1 MGSKTYT
8 SHNVSRMMDDD
19 QIHPMSKSVVL
30 AYLRANDSA
39 STKTSTR
46 SLADYLAE
54 GRQSTIIAKL
64 KRAHRMSKA
73 NTYAIGEVKGSY
85 QFKPT
90 KERLN
95 TQLVSTLDTIL
106 GFTPDIIYQEFGK
119 ANYYHIAKYTLQES
133 YGYNPI
139 TNEVLNESD
148 RIGKNVF
155 LKDIIIELNQTT
167 IDLSDQVQL
176 VLQGPA
182 ATSGYTPFR
191 LAMPRPHSQIQITS
205 AVPDS
210 KCTFVLCYADDLGNE
225 VAYNITME
233 YFNYVSPNEAP
244 VGSIDENTALEFNPD
259 VIAPSVPAPTTDADY
274 VMAYYTYTRNDK
286 EYAEYFTYRTGTNLI
301 AKLEGVTESV
311 EKTGIYPPRL
321 YARMRGTNY
330 VKYSKDTAEYKA
342 MTKFGKLL
350 GIKWKDW
357 VEEVHENM
365 SGLRYVREIFLTF
378 GLEANSNNKLI
389 HQYLYHYFNT
399 AYRGLPNEFISTYA
413 GDTTTIGGFIGPY
426 GNVPSSTVREELA
439 LPTGAKQGTTI
450 HLKDLLHT
458 SGIAFD
464 SIAKQTLQGTITE
477 VGKYTFK
484 YANRVHTY
492 YYQETKS
499 TYTAISVYNLQ
510 SVDKMDGN
518 RWLTSSGDSEDLIV
532 PLDLAITAKL
542 TSVELERLYAMAM
555 QLVVNTYQ
563 KVKKKWY
570 QKGIFKFVMFVVAV
584 VITVFFP
591 PAGVAALSAMAVV
604 VGIGMAIAVSVV
616 IRLLQKLVISL
627 GLSSTVFQVIMVI
640 LAVVAAGYGGY
651 LGYTN
656 TTGMAG
662 MTASNVMLV
671 SNAAFAMANAGNQ
684 VALVKAMKQYQ
695 QSVLDLQ
702 ARDQSLKEKVEALG
716 LLQVPTPDV
725 MIYLPP
731 VSLEIKLGEE
741 PEDYYE
747 KSIHNVNVGTYVYD
761 YIESY
766 VDINTLL
773 PDLNTLSINLENTR
787 YVV

>member
-1 MGSKTYT
+1 MGSKTYRT
-8 SHNVSRMMDDD
+8 HNVSRMIDDENI
-19 QIHPMSKSVVL
+19 QPMSKSVVL
-30 AYLRANDSA
+30 AYLRSTDSA

-46 SLADYLAE
+46 SLADYLVE

-64 KRAHRMSKA
+64 KRAHRMSKSD
-73 NTYAIGEVKGSY
+73 TYAMGEVKGSY
-85 QFKPT
+85 EFKPT

-95 TQLVSTLDTIL
+95 THLISTLDTIL
-106 GFTPDIIYQEFGK
+106 GFTPDIVYQEFGK

-133 YGYNPI
+133 YGYNSI

-155 LKDIIIELNQTT
+155 LKDIVIELNQTT
-167 IDLSDQVQL
+167 VDLSDQVQL
-176 VLQGPA
+176 VFQGPS

-191 LAMPRPHSQIQITS
+191 LALPRPHSQIQVTS
-205 AVPDS
+205 AIPDS
-210 KCTFVLCYADDLGNE
+210 KCTFVLCYADDLGKE
-225 VAYNITME
+225 VSYNITME
-233 YFNYVSPNEAP
+233 YSNYISSNEAP
-244 VGSIDENTALEFNPD
+244 TGSIDENTELEYDPD
-259 VIAPSVPAPTTDADY
+259 VIAPSIPAPTTDADY

-286 EYAEYFTYRTGTNLI
+286 KYAEYFTYRTGTNLI
-301 AKLEGVTESV
+301 AKLEEVVESV

-330 VKYSKDTAEYKA
+330 VKYSEDTAEYKA

-365 SGLRYVREIFLTF
+365 SGLEYVREIFLTF
-378 GLEANSNNKLI
+378 GVEANSKNKLN
-389 HQYLYHYFNT
+389 HQYLYHYFDA
-399 AYRGLPNEFISTYA
+399 AYRGLPNVSAKGFTVKGKFINKVVS
-413 GDTTTIGGFIGPY
+413 
-426 GNVPSSTVREELA
+426 VPASARQGVTVY
-439 LPTGAKQGTTI
+439 
-450 HLKDLLHT
+450 LKDSLHT
-458 SGIAFD
+458 SGISFAAVD
-464 SIAKQTLQGTITE
+464 KQTIKGTITD
-477 VGKYTFK
+477 VGNYIFKYTNG
-484 YANRVHTY
+484 AHTY
-492 YYQETKS
+492 YYQETEN
-499 TYTAISVYNLQ
+499 TYIAVSVYNLQ
-510 SVDKMDGN
+510 SVDRMDN
-518 RWLTSSGDSEDLIV
+518 NYSFTPSGTSEDLII
-532 PLDLAITAKL
+532 PLDLAITANL
-542 TSVELERLYAMAM
+542 TSIELEKLYSMAM

-563 KVKKKWY
+563 KVKEKWY
-570 QKGIFKFVMFVVAV
+570 QTGVFKFVMFVVAV

-616 IRLLQKLVISL
+616 IRLLQKLVIAL
-627 GLSSTVFQVIMVI
+627 GLNSTIFQVIMII
-640 LAVVAAGYGGY
+640 LAVVAAVYGGY

-662 MTASNVMLV
+662 MTASNVMLA

-684 VALVKAMKQYQ
+684 AALIKAMNQYQ

-702 ARDQSLKEKVEALG
+702 ARDESLKDKIEALG
-716 LLQVPTPDV
+716 LLQVPTPEI

-731 VSLEIKLGEE
+731 VSLDIRLGEE

-773 PDLNTLSINLENTR
+773 PDLNQLSINLENAR
-787 YVV
+787 YAV

>member
-1 MGSKTYT
+1 MI
-8 SHNVSRMMDDD
+8 DDEN
-19 QIHPMSKSVVL
+19 IKPMSKSVVL
-30 AYLRANDSA
+30 AYLRSTDSA

-46 SLADYLAE
+46 SLADYLVE

-73 NTYAIGEVKGSY
+73 DTYAMGEVKGSY
-85 QFKPT
+85 EFKPT

-95 TQLVSTLDTIL
+95 TQLVSTLGTIL
-106 GFTPDIIYQEFGK
+106 GFTPDIVYQEFGK

-133 YGYNPI
+133 YGYNPV

-155 LKDIIIELNQTT
+155 LKDIVIELNQNTVE
-167 IDLSDQVQL
+167 LSDQVQL
-176 VLQGPA
+176 VFQGPA

-191 LAMPRPHSQIQITS
+191 LAMARPHSQIQITS

-210 KCTFVLCYADDLGNE
+210 KCTFVFCYADDLGKE
-225 VAYNITME
+225 VSYNITMD
-233 YFNYVSPNEAP
+233 YTNYISPNDADS
-244 VGSIDENTALEFNPD
+244 GIIDEDIELGTNPD

-301 AKLEGVTESV
+301 AKLEEIIESV

-321 YARMRGTNY
+321 YARMRGT
-330 VKYSKDTAEYKA
+330 KYTKYAEDTAEYKS

-357 VEEVHENM
+357 VDEVHENM
-365 SGLRYVREIFLTF
+365 SGLEYVREIFLTH
-378 GLEANSNNKLI
+378 GVEANSQNKVI
-389 HQYLYHYFNT
+389 HQYLYHYFDT
-399 AYRGLPNEFISTYA
+399 AYRGLPDKYISSY
-413 GDTTTIGGFIGPY
+413 
-426 GNVPSSTVREELA
+426 TVKNRMWKLQLA
-439 LPTGAKQGTTI
+439 LPTGSKQGTTI
-450 HLKDLLHT
+450 LLKDSLHT

-464 SIAKQTLQGTITE
+464 AISKELLKGKVAE
-477 VGKYTFK
+477 VGEYTFK
-484 YANRVHTY
+484 RANAAHVY
-492 YYQETKS
+492 YYQETES
-499 TYTAISVYNLQ
+499 TYTAVAVYRLR
-510 SVDKMDGN
+510 SIDKMDGSH
-518 RWLTSSGDSEDLIV
+518 WFTPSGASEELIV

-542 TSVELERLYAMAM
+542 TSVELEKLYAMAM
-555 QLVVNTYQ
+555 QLVVNTSQ

-570 QKGIFKFVMFVVAV
+570 QKGIFKFVMVVIAI

-616 IRLLQKLVISL
+616 IRLLQKLVIAL
-627 GLSSTVFQVIMVI
+627 GLSSTIFQVIMVI
-640 LAVVAAGYGGY
+640 LAVVAAVYGGY
-651 LGYTN
+651 LNITN
-656 TTGMAG
+656 TTGLAG
-662 MTASNVMLV
+662 MTASNVMLA
-671 SNAAFAMANAGNQ
+671 SNAAFAMASAGQQ
-684 VALVKAMKQYQ
+684 VALVKAMNQYQ

-716 LLQVPTPDV
+716 LLQVPTPEV
-725 MIYLPP
+725 MIFLPP
-731 VSLEIKLGEE
+731 VSLDIRLGEE

-766 VDINTLL
+766 VDINTML
-773 PDLNTLSINLENTR
+773 PDLNQLTINLENAR

>member
-1 MGSKTYT
+1 MGTKKYRT
-8 SHNVSRMMDDD
+8 HNVSRMIEDENI
-19 QIHPMSKSVVL
+19 QPMSKSVVL
-30 AYLRANDSA
+30 AYLRSTDSA

-46 SLADYLAE
+46 SLADYLVE

-64 KRAHRMSKA
+64 KRAHRMSKSD
-73 NTYAIGEVKGSY
+73 TYAMGEVKGSY
-85 QFKPT
+85 EFKPT

-133 YGYNPI
+133 YGYDPI

-155 LKDIIIELNQTT
+155 LKDIVIELNQDTV
-167 IDLSDQVQL
+167 DLSDQVQL
-176 VLQGPA
+176 VFQGPA

-191 LAMPRPHSQIQITS
+191 LALPRPHSQIQVTS
-205 AVPDS
+205 AIPDS
-210 KCTFVLCYADDLGNE
+210 KCTFVLCYADDLGKE
-225 VAYNITME
+225 VSYNITMD
-233 YFNYVSPNEAP
+233 YSNYVSSNEAP
-244 VGSIDENTALEFNPD
+244 PGSIDEDTELEYDPD
-259 VIAPSVPAPTTDADY
+259 VIAPSIPAPTTDADY

-286 EYAEYFTYRTGTNLI
+286 KYAEYFTYRTGTNLI
-301 AKLEGVTESV
+301 AKLEEVVEVV

-321 YARMRGTNY
+321 YARMWGASFVNY
-330 VKYSKDTAEYKA
+330 SEDTAQYKS

-357 VEEVHENM
+357 VEEVHNNM
-365 SGLRYVREIFLTF
+365 SGLKYVREIFLTF
-378 GLEANSNNKLI
+378 GLEANSKNKLI
-389 HQYLYHYFNT
+389 HQYLYHYFDA
-399 AYRGLPNEFISTYA
+399 AYRGLPNVSA
-413 GDTTTIGGFIGPY
+413 K
-426 GNVPSSTVREELA
+426 SSSAKDKSLSKAVA
-439 LPTGAKQGTTI
+439 LPASARQGVTV
-450 HLKDLLHT
+450 HLKDSLHT
-458 SGIAFD
+458 SGIAFAA
-464 SIAKQTLQGTITE
+464 INKETVQGTIAE

-484 YANRVHTY
+484 YTNRAHTY
-492 YYQETKS
+492 YYQETAS
-499 TYTAISVYNLQ
+499 TYIAISVYNLR
-510 SVDKMDGN
+510 SMDRMDN
-518 RWLTSSGDSEDLIV
+518 NYWFAPSGTSEDLIV
-532 PLDLAITAKL
+532 PLDLAITANL
-542 TSVELERLYAMAM
+542 TSVELEKLYSMSM

-570 QKGIFKFVMFVVAV
+570 QTGIFKFVMFVVAV

-591 PAGVAALSAMAVV
+591 PAGVAALSAMAVL
-604 VGIGMAIAVSVV
+604 VGIGMAIGISVA
-616 IRLLQKLVISL
+616 IRLLQKLVIAL
-627 GLSSTVFQVIMVI
+627 GISSTIFQVVMII
-640 LAVVAAGYGGY
+640 LAVVAAVYGGY
-651 LGYTN
+651 LNITH

-662 MTASNVMLV
+662 MTASNVMLA

-684 VALVKAMKQYQ
+684 VALIKAMNQYQ

-702 ARDQSLKEKVEALG
+702 ARDESLKDKIEALG
-716 LLQVPTPDV
+716 LLQVPTPEI

-731 VSLEIKLGEE
+731 VSLGISLGEE

-773 PDLNTLSINLENTR
+773 PDLNQLSINLENAR

>member
-1 MGSKTYT
+1 MSKT
-8 SHNVSRMMDDD
+8 
-19 QIHPMSKSVVL
+19 
-30 AYLRANDSA
+30 
-39 STKTSTR
+39 
-46 SLADYLAE
+46 
-54 GRQSTIIAKL
+54 
-64 KRAHRMSKA
+64 
-73 NTYAIGEVKGSY
+73 NTYAMGEVKGSY
-85 QFKPT
+85 TFKPT

-106 GFTPDIIYQEFGK
+106 GFTPDIVYQEFGK

-139 TNEVLNESD
+139 TNEVLNESA

-155 LKDIIIELNQTT
+155 LKDIVIELNQNTV
-167 IDLSDQVQL
+167 DLSDQVQL
-176 VLQGPA
+176 VFQGPA

-191 LAMPRPHSQIQITS
+191 LAMPRPHSQIQVTS

-210 KCTFVLCYADDLGNE
+210 ICTFVLCYADDSGNE
-225 VAYNITME
+225 VSYNITMD
-233 YFNYVSPNEAP
+233 YTNYISPNDTDSD
-244 VGSIDENTALEFNPD
+244 VIDEDTVLENDPD
-259 VIAPSVPAPTTDADY
+259 VIAPSVPASTTDADY
-274 VMAYYTYTRNDK
+274 VMAYYTYTRNNK
-286 EYAEYFTYRTGTNLI
+286 KYAEYFTYRTGTNLI
-301 AKLEGVTESV
+301 AKLEEVTESI
-311 EKTGIYPPRL
+311 EKTGIYLPRL
-321 YARMRGTNY
+321 YARMRGT
-330 VKYSKDTAEYKA
+330 KYTKYAEGTPEYKS

-350 GIKWKDW
+350 GIKWNDW
-357 VEEVHENM
+357 VDEVHDNM
-365 SGLRYVREIFLTF
+365 SGLEYVREIFLTF
-378 GLEANSNNKLI
+378 GVEANSTNKLI
-389 HQYLYHYFNT
+389 HQYLYHYFDT
-399 AYRGLPNEFISTYA
+399 AYRGLPNKFIGTYA
-413 GDTTTIGGFIGPY
+413 GDATTLGGLIGPY
-426 GNVPSSTVREELA
+426 GNALSSTVRGELA

-464 SIAKQTLQGTITE
+464 AVAKQTLQGTITE

-484 YANRVHTY
+484 YTHRVHTY
-492 YYQETKS
+492 YYQETES

-510 SVDKMDGN
+510 SIDMMDGN
-518 RWLTSSGDSEDLIV
+518 HWFTPSGDSEELIV

-570 QKGIFKFVMFVVAV
+570 QTGIFKFVMFVVAIA
-584 VITVFFP
+584 ITVFFP
-591 PAGVAALSAMAVV
+591 PAGVAALSAQAVL
-604 VGIGMAIAVSVV
+604 VGLGMAIGMSVA

-627 GLSSTVFQVIMVI
+627 GLSSTVFQVVMVI
-640 LAVVAAGYGGY
+640 LAVVAAVYGGY
-651 LGYTN
+651 LSATK

-662 MTASNVMLV
+662 MTASHVMTI
-671 SNAAFAMANAGNQ
+671 SNAAFAMANSVNQ
-684 VALVKAMKQYQ
+684 VALVKAMNQFQ

-725 MIYLPP
+725 MIFLPP
-731 VSLEIKLGEE
+731 VSLDIRLGEE

-747 KSIHNVNVGTYVYD
+747 KAIHNVNVGTYVYD

-773 PDLNTLSINLENTR
+773 PDLNQLSINMENAR

>member
-1 MGSKTYT
+1 MI
-8 SHNVSRMMDDD
+8 DDE
-19 QIHPMSKSVVL
+19 QIQPMSKSVVL
-30 AYLRANDSA
+30 AYLRSNDSA

-46 SLADYLAE
+46 SLTDYLAE

-64 KRAHRMSKA
+64 KRAHRMSKSD
-73 NTYAIGEVKGSY
+73 TYAMGEVKGSY
-85 QFKPT
+85 EFKPT

-106 GFTPDIIYQEFGK
+106 GFTPDIVYQEFGK
-119 ANYYHIAKYTLQES
+119 ANYFHIAKYTLQES

-155 LKDIIIELNQTT
+155 LKDIVIELNQNTV
-167 IDLSDQVQL
+167 DLSDQIQL
-176 VLQGPA
+176 VFQGPS

-191 LAMPRPHSQIQITS
+191 LALPRPHSQIQVTS

-210 KCTFVLCYADDLGNE
+210 KCTFVLCYADDLGKE
-225 VAYNITME
+225 VSYNITMD
-233 YFNYVSPNEAP
+233 YSNYISLNEAP
-244 VGSIDENTALEFNPD
+244 TDSIDENTELGHDPN
-259 VIAPSVPAPTTDADY
+259 VIAPSIPAPTTDADY

-286 EYAEYFTYRTGTNLI
+286 KYAEYFTYRTGTNLI
-301 AKLEGVTESV
+301 VKLEEAVESV

-330 VKYSKDTAEYKA
+330 VKYSEDTDEYKS
-342 MTKFGKLL
+342 MNKFGKLL
-350 GIKWKDW
+350 GIKWKEW

-365 SGLRYVREIFLTF
+365 SGLEYVREIFLTF
-378 GLEANSNNKLI
+378 GLEANSDNKLI
-389 HQYLYHYFNT
+389 HQYLYHYFDA
-399 AYRGLPNEFISTYA
+399 AYRGLPNKYVSSY
-413 GDTTTIGGFIGPY
+413 GVKSGFIKM
-426 GNVPSSTVREELA
+426 NLA

-450 HLKDLLHT
+450 HLKDSLHT

-464 SIAKQTLQGTITE
+464 AISKEILKGKITE

-484 YANRVHTY
+484 YTNRAHTY
-492 YYQETKS
+492 YYQETES
-499 TYTAISVYNLQ
+499 AYTVITLYNLQ
-510 SVDKMDGN
+510 SVDMMDN
-518 RWLTSSGDSEDLIV
+518 NHWFTPSGTSEDLIV
-532 PLDLAITAKL
+532 PLDLAITANL
-542 TSVELERLYAMAM
+542 TSVELEKLYAMSM
-555 QLVVNTYQ
+555 QMVVNTYQ
-563 KVKKKWY
+563 KVKDKWY
-570 QKGIFKFVMFVVAV
+570 QTGIFKVVMFIIAV

-591 PAGVAALSAMAVV
+591 PAGLATLGTMALVAVG
-604 VGIGMAIAVSVV
+604 VGIYIAVSLV

-627 GLSSTVFQVIMVI
+627 GLSSTVFQVIMII
-640 LAVVAAGYGGY
+640 LAVVAAVYGGY

-662 MTASNVMLV
+662 MTASNVMLA
-671 SNAAFAMANAGNQ
+671 SNAAFAMASAGNQ
-684 VALVKAMKQYQ
+684 AALIKAVNQYQ

-702 ARDQSLKEKVEALG
+702 AKDESLKDKIESLG

-731 VSLEIKLGEE
+731 VSLEIKLGEV

-773 PDLNTLSINLENTR
+773 PDLNTLSINLENAR
-787 YVV
+787 YGT

>member
-1 MGSKTYT
+1 MIE
-8 SHNVSRMMDDD
+8 DD
-19 QIHPMSKSVVL
+19 QIQPMSKSVVL
-30 AYLRANDSA
+30 AYLRSTDSA

-46 SLADYLAE
+46 SLASYLVE

-64 KRAHRMSKA
+64 KQAHRMSKA
-73 NTYAIGEVKGSY
+73 ATYAMGAVKGSNV
-85 QFKPT
+85 FKPT

-106 GFTPDIIYQEFGK
+106 GFTPDIVYQEFGK

-139 TNEVLNESD
+139 TNEVLNESG

-167 IDLSDQVQL
+167 VDLSDQVQL
-176 VLQGPA
+176 VFQGPS

-191 LAMPRPHSQIQITS
+191 LAMPRPHSQIQVTS
-205 AVPDS
+205 LIPDS
-210 KCTFVLCYADDLGNE
+210 KCTFVLCYADDSGNE
-225 VAYNITME
+225 VSYNITMA
-233 YFNYVSPNEAP
+233 YSNYVSSNEALY
-244 VGSIDENTALEFNPD
+244 GGIDEDTVLGNNPD
-259 VIAPSVPAPTTDADY
+259 VIAPSIPAPTTDADY
-274 VMAYYTYTRNDK
+274 VMAYYTYTRDDK
-286 EYAEYFTYRTGTNLI
+286 KYAEYFTYRTGTNLI
-301 AKLEGVTESV
+301 NKLEEVVTSV

-321 YARMRGTNY
+321 YARMKGTNY
-330 VKYSKDTAEYKA
+330 VKYAENTAEYKS

-350 GIKWKDW
+350 GIQWKDW
-357 VEEVHENM
+357 VEEVHDNM
-365 SGLRYVREIFLTF
+365 SGLEYVREIFLTF
-378 GLEANSNNKLI
+378 ALEANSKDKLI
-389 HQYLYHYFNT
+389 HQYLYHYFKT
-399 AYRGLPNEFISTYA
+399 AYRGLPNNFVSTYTYRNTFT
-413 GDTTTIGGFIGPY
+413 DI
-426 GNVPSSTVREELA
+426 NVT
-439 LPTGAKQGTTI
+439 LPAATKQGTTI
-450 HLKDLLHT
+450 YLKDLLHT

-464 SIAKQTLQGTITE
+464 AVSKETLKGTITD

-484 YANRVHTY
+484 YINRAHTY
-492 YYQETKS
+492 YYQETENS
-499 TYTAISVYNLQ
+499 YVAISVYNLR
-510 SVDKMDGN
+510 SVDMMDN
-518 RWLTSSGDSEDLIV
+518 QHSFTPSGTSEDLVV
-532 PLDLAITAKL
+532 PLDLAITANL
-542 TSVELERLYAMAM
+542 SSVELERLYAMSM
-555 QLVVNTYQ
+555 QLVVNTSQ

-570 QKGIFKFVMFVVAV
+570 QTGIFKFVMFVIAV

-591 PAGVAALSAMAVV
+591 PAGIAAFSAMAVV
-604 VGIGMAIAVSVV
+604 VGIGMAIAISVI
-616 IRLLQKLVISL
+616 IRLIQKIVISL
-627 GLSSTVFQVIMVI
+627 GISSTIFQVIMII
-640 LAVVAAGYGGY
+640 LAVVAAVYGGY
-651 LGYTN
+651 LNLTN

-662 MTASNVMLV
+662 MTASNVMFV

-684 VALVKAMKQYQ
+684 AALVKAMNQYQ

-702 ARDQSLKEKVEALG
+702 ARDESLKDKIEALG

-773 PDLNTLSINLENTR
+773 PDLNKLTINLENAR

>member
-1 MGSKTYT
+1 MGTKRYRT
-8 SHNVSRMMDDD
+8 HNVSRMIEDEN
-19 QIHPMSKSVVL
+19 IKPMSKSVVL
-30 AYLRANDSA
+30 AYLRSTDSA

-46 SLADYLAE
+46 SLADYLVE

-64 KRAHRMSKA
+64 KRAHRMSKSD
-73 NTYAIGEVKGSY
+73 TYAMGEVKGSY
-85 QFKPT
+85 EFKPT

-106 GFTPDIIYQEFGK
+106 GFTPDIVYQEFGK

-155 LKDIIIELNQTT
+155 LKDIVIELNQDTV
-167 IDLSDQVQL
+167 DLSDQIQL
-176 VLQGPA
+176 VFQGPS

-191 LAMPRPHSQIQITS
+191 LALPRPHSQIQVTS
-205 AVPDS
+205 AIPDS
-210 KCTFVLCYADDLGNE
+210 KCTFVLCYADGLGKE
-225 VAYNITME
+225 VSYSITMD
-233 YFNYVSPNEAP
+233 YSNYISSNEAP
-244 VGSIDENTALEFNPD
+244 PESIDEDTELEYDPD
-259 VIAPSVPAPTTDADY
+259 VIAPSIPAPTTDADY

-286 EYAEYFTYRTGTNLI
+286 KYAEYFTYRTGTNLI
-301 AKLEGVTESV
+301 AKLEEVVEVV

-330 VKYSKDTAEYKA
+330 AIYSEDTAEYKS
-342 MTKFGKLL
+342 MTKYGKLL

-357 VEEVHENM
+357 VEEVHENI
-365 SGLRYVREIFLTF
+365 SGLKYVREIFLTF
-378 GLEANSNNKLI
+378 GVEANSKNKLN
-389 HQYLYHYFNT
+389 HQYLYHYFDA
-399 AYRGLPNEFISTYA
+399 AYRGLPNVSAKSYTVKGKFISK
-413 GDTTTIGGFIGPY
+413 
-426 GNVPSSTVREELA
+426 VVA
-439 LPTGAKQGTTI
+439 LPASARQGVTV
-450 HLKDLLHT
+450 HLKDSLHT
-458 SGIAFD
+458 SGIAFAA
-464 SIAKQTLQGTITE
+464 INKETVQGTIAD

-484 YANRVHTY
+484 YTNRAHTY
-492 YYQETKS
+492 YYQETES
-499 TYTAISVYNLQ
+499 TYIAISVYNLQ
-510 SVDKMDGN
+510 SVDKMDN
-518 RWLTSSGDSEDLIV
+518 SYWFAPSGTSEDLIV
-532 PLDLAITAKL
+532 PLDLAITANL
-542 TSVELERLYAMAM
+542 TSVELEKLYSMAM

-563 KVKKKWY
+563 EVKEKWY
-570 QKGIFKFVMFVVAV
+570 QTGIFKFVMFVIAI

-591 PAGVAALSAMAVV
+591 PAGVAALSAMAVI

-616 IRLLQKLVISL
+616 IRLLQKLVIAL
-627 GLSSTVFQVIMVI
+627 GLSSTIFQVIMVI
-640 LAVVAAGYGGY
+640 LAVVAAVYGGY
-651 LGYTN
+651 LNITN

-662 MTASNVMLV
+662 MTASNVMLA

-684 VALVKAMKQYQ
+684 VALGKAMKQYQ

-702 ARDQSLKEKVEALG
+702 ARDESLKGKVEALG
-716 LLQVPTPDV
+716 LLQVPTPEI

-731 VSLEIKLGEE
+731 VSLDIRLGEE

-773 PDLNTLSINLENTR
+773 PDLNQLTINLENAR

>member
-1 MGSKTYT
+1 MI
-8 SHNVSRMMDDD
+8 DDD
-19 QIHPMSKSVVL
+19 QIQPMSKSVVL
-30 AYLRANDSA
+30 AYLRSTDSA

-46 SLADYLAE
+46 SLADYLVE

-64 KRAHRMSKA
+64 NRAHRMSKSD
-73 NTYAIGEVKGSY
+73 TYAMGEVKGSY
-85 QFKPT
+85 EFKPT

-106 GFTPDIIYQEFGK
+106 GFTPDIIYQAFGK

-155 LKDIIIELNQTT
+155 LKDIVIELNQTT
-167 IDLSDQVQL
+167 VDSSDQIQL
-176 VLQGPA
+176 VFQGPS

-191 LAMPRPHSQIQITS
+191 LALPRPHSQIQITS

-210 KCTFVLCYADDLGNE
+210 KCTFVLCYADGLGNE
-225 VAYNITME
+225 VSYSVTMG
-233 YFNYVSPNEAP
+233 YFNYISPNDTDSN
-244 VGSIDENTALEFNPD
+244 VDEDTVLGNNPD
-259 VIAPSVPAPTTDADY
+259 VIAPSIPAPTTDADY
-274 VMAYYTYTRNDK
+274 VMAYYTYIRNDK
-286 EYAEYFTYRTGTNLI
+286 KYAEYFTYRTGTNLI
-301 AKLEGVTESV
+301 AKLEEVVESV

-321 YARMRGTNY
+321 YARMKGTNY
-330 VKYSKDTAEYKA
+330 VKYAEDTEEYKS

-365 SGLRYVREIFLTF
+365 SGLEYVREIFLTF

-389 HQYLYHYFNT
+389 HQYLYHYFDT
-399 AYRGLPNEFISTYA
+399 AYRGLPNKFIGTYA

-426 GNVPSSTVREELA
+426 GNFPSSTVREKLA
-439 LPTGAKQGTTI
+439 LPTGAKQGTSI
-450 HLKDLLHT
+450 LLKDSLHT

-464 SIAKQTLQGTITE
+464 AIAKQTLQGTITE

-484 YANRVHTY
+484 YTNRVHTY
-492 YYQETKS
+492 YYQETES

-510 SVDKMDGN
+510 SIDMMDGN
-518 RWLTSSGDSEDLIV
+518 HWFTSSGDSEDLIV
-532 PLDLAITAKL
+532 PLDLAINAKL
-542 TSVELERLYAMAM
+542 TSVELEKLYAMSM

-563 KVKKKWY
+563 KVKTKWY
-570 QKGIFKFVMFVVAV
+570 QTGIFKVVMLIVAI
-584 VITVFFP
+584 VITVLYP
-591 PAGVAALSAMAVV
+591 PAGLEALGIMALAVV
-604 VGIGMAIAVSVV
+604 GAVISIAISVV

-627 GLSSTVFQVIMVI
+627 GLSSTVFQAIMVI
-640 LAVVAAGYGGY
+640 LAVVAAVYGGY

-662 MTASNVMLV
+662 MTASNVMLA

-684 VALVKAMKQYQ
+684 SALIKAMNQYQ

-702 ARDQSLKEKVEALG
+702 ARDESLKDKIEALG
-716 LLQVPTPDV
+716 LLQVPTPEI

-731 VSLEIKLGEE
+731 VSLDIRLGEE

-761 YIESY
+761 YVESY

-773 PDLNTLSINLENTR
+773 PDLNTLTINLENAR
-787 YVV
+787 YDV

>member
-1 MGSKTYT
+1 MGSKTYRT
-8 SHNVSRMMDDD
+8 HNVSRMIDDENI
-19 QIHPMSKSVVL
+19 QPMSKSVVL
-30 AYLRANDSA
+30 AYLRSTDSA

-46 SLADYLAE
+46 SLADYLVE

-64 KRAHRMSKA
+64 NRAHRMSKSD
-73 NTYAIGEVKGSY
+73 TYAMGEVKGSY
-85 QFKPT
+85 EFKPT

-106 GFTPDIIYQEFGK
+106 GFTPDIVYQEFGK

-139 TNEVLNESD
+139 TNEVLNESAH
-148 RIGKNVF
+148 IGKNVF
-155 LKDIIIELNQTT
+155 LKDIVIELNQDTV
-167 IDLSDQVQL
+167 DLSDQVQL
-176 VLQGPA
+176 VFQGPS

-191 LAMPRPHSQIQITS
+191 LALPRPHSQIQITS
-205 AVPDS
+205 VIPDS
-210 KCTFVLCYADDLGNE
+210 KCTFVLCYADDLGKE
-225 VAYNITME
+225 VSYNITMD
-233 YFNYVSPNEAP
+233 YSNYVSLNDAESE
-244 VGSIDENTALEFNPD
+244 SIDENTELEYDPN
-259 VIAPSVPAPTTDADY
+259 VIAPSIPAPTTDADY

-286 EYAEYFTYRTGTNLI
+286 KYAEYFTYRTGTNLI
-301 AKLEGVTESV
+301 AKLEEVVESV

-321 YARMRGTNY
+321 YARMRGNNY
-330 VKYSKDTAEYKA
+330 VKYSEDTEEYKS

-365 SGLRYVREIFLTF
+365 SGLEYVREIFLTF
-378 GLEANSNNKLI
+378 GVEANSKNKLI
-389 HQYLYHYFNT
+389 HQYLYHYFDT
-399 AYRGLPNEFISTYA
+399 AYRGLPNKYISSYNVKS
-413 GDTTTIGGFIGPY
+413 GFIKM
-426 GNVPSSTVREELA
+426 NLA

-450 HLKDLLHT
+450 HLEDSLHT

-464 SIAKQTLQGTITE
+464 AISKEILKGVITD

-484 YANRVHTY
+484 YTKRAHTY
-492 YYQETKS
+492 YYQETES
-499 TYTAISVYNLQ
+499 TYTAITLYNLQ
-510 SVDKMDGN
+510 SIDKMDN
-518 RWLTSSGDSEDLIV
+518 NHWFTPSGTSEDLII

-542 TSVELERLYAMAM
+542 SSVELEKLYAMAM

-570 QKGIFKFVMFVVAV
+570 QTGIFKFVMFVIAV

-591 PAGVAALSAMAVV
+591 PAGVAALSAMAVL
-604 VGIGMAIAVSVV
+604 VGIGMAIAVSVA
-616 IRLLQKLVISL
+616 IRLLQKLVIAL
-627 GLSSTVFQVIMVI
+627 GLSSTIFQVIMII
-640 LAVVAAGYGGY
+640 LAVVAAVYGGY

-656 TTGMAG
+656 TTGMVG
-662 MTASNVMLV
+662 MTASNVMLA

-684 VALVKAMKQYQ
+684 SALVKAMNQYQ

-702 ARDQSLKEKVEALG
+702 ARDESLKDKIEALG
-716 LLQVPTPDV
+716 LLQVPTPEI

-731 VSLEIKLGEE
+731 VSLDIRLGEE

-773 PDLNTLSINLENTR
+773 PDLNQLSINLENAR

>member
-1 MGSKTYT
+1 MI
-8 SHNVSRMMDDD
+8 DDENI
-19 QIHPMSKSVVL
+19 QPMSKSVVL
-30 AYLRANDSA
+30 AYLRSTDSA

-46 SLADYLAE
+46 SLADYLVE

-64 KRAHRMSKA
+64 KRAHRMSKSD
-73 NTYAIGEVKGSY
+73 TYAMGEVKGSY
-85 QFKPT
+85 EFKPT

-133 YGYNPI
+133 YGYDPI

-155 LKDIIIELNQTT
+155 LKDIVIELNQTT
-167 IDLSDQVQL
+167 VDLSDQIQL
-176 VLQGPA
+176 VFQGPA

-191 LAMPRPHSQIQITS
+191 LALPRPHSQIQVTS
-205 AVPDS
+205 AIPDS
-210 KCTFVLCYADDLGNE
+210 KCTFVLCYADDLGKE
-225 VAYNITME
+225 VSYSITMD
-233 YFNYVSPNEAP
+233 YSNYISSNEAP
-244 VGSIDENTALEFNPD
+244 PESIDEDTELEFNPD
-259 VIAPSVPAPTTDADY
+259 VIAPSIPAPTTDVDY

-286 EYAEYFTYRTGTNLI
+286 KYAEYFTYRTGTNLI
-301 AKLEGVTESV
+301 AKLEEVVESV

-330 VKYSKDTAEYKA
+330 VKYSEDTAEYKA

-365 SGLRYVREIFLTF
+365 SGLEYVREIFLTF
-378 GLEANSNNKLI
+378 GLEANSKNKII
-389 HQYLYHYFNT
+389 HQYLYHYFDS
-399 AYRGLPNEFISTYA
+399 AYRGLPNVSAKSYSVKGKFIS
-413 GDTTTIGGFIGPY
+413 
-426 GNVPSSTVREELA
+426 NVVA
-439 LPTGAKQGTTI
+439 LPASARQGVTV
-450 HLKDLLHT
+450 HLKDSLHT
-458 SGIAFD
+458 SGIAFAA
-464 SIAKQTLQGTITE
+464 INKETIQGTIAE

-484 YANRVHTY
+484 YINRAHTY
-492 YYQETKS
+492 YYQETES
-499 TYTAISVYNLQ
+499 TYIAISVYNLQ
-510 SVDKMDGN
+510 SMDKMDNSYWFAPSG
-518 RWLTSSGDSEDLIV
+518 TSGDLIV
-532 PLDLAITAKL
+532 PLDLAITANL
-542 TSVELERLYAMAM
+542 TSVELEKLYSMSM

-563 KVKKKWY
+563 EVKEKWY
-570 QKGIFKFVMFVVAV
+570 QTGIFKFVMFVVAV

-591 PAGVAALSAMAVV
+591 PAGVAALSAMAVL
-604 VGIGMAIAVSVV
+604 VGIGMSIAISVA
-616 IRLLQKLVISL
+616 IRLLQKLVIAL
-627 GLSSTVFQVIMVI
+627 GISSTVFQIIMVI
-640 LAVVAAGYGGY
+640 LAVVAAVYGGY
-651 LGYTN
+651 LGFTK

-662 MTASNVMLV
+662 MTASNVMLA

-684 VALVKAMKQYQ
+684 VALIKAMNQYQ

-702 ARDQSLKEKVEALG
+702 ARDESLKDKIEALG
-716 LLQVPTPDV
+716 LLQVPTPEI

-731 VSLEIKLGEE
+731 VSLDIRLGEE

-773 PDLNTLSINLENTR
+773 PDLNQLSINLENVR
-787 YVV
+787 YAV

>member
-1 MGSKTYT
+1 
-8 SHNVSRMMDDD
+8 MDDD
-19 QIHPMSKSVVL
+19 QIQPMSKSVVL
-30 AYLRANDSA
+30 AYLRSTDSA

-46 SLADYLAE
+46 SLADYLVE

-73 NTYAIGEVKGSY
+73 DTYAMGEVKGSY
-85 QFKPT
+85 EFKPT

-106 GFTPDIIYQEFGK
+106 GFTPDIVYQEYGK

-148 RIGKNVF
+148 RIGKQVY
-155 LKDIIIELNQTT
+155 LKDIIIELNQNTVE
-167 IDLSDQVQL
+167 LSDQIQL
-176 VLQGPA
+176 VFQGPT

-191 LAMPRPHSQIQITS
+191 LALPRPHTQIQVTS
-205 AVPDS
+205 AIPDS
-210 KCTFVLCYADDLGNE
+210 KCTFVLCYADDSEEE
-225 VAYNITME
+225 VSYNITMD
-233 YFNYVSPNEAP
+233 YSNYISLNDDAP
-244 VGSIDENTALEFNPD
+244 DGIDEDTELEYDPD
-259 VIAPSVPAPTTDADY
+259 VIAPTIPAPTTDADY
-274 VMAYYTYTRNDK
+274 VMAYYTYTRNNK

-301 AKLEGVTESV
+301 AKLEEVVESV

-321 YARMRGTNY
+321 YARMKGTNY
-330 VKYSKDTAEYKA
+330 VKYTEDTEEYKS
-342 MTKFGKLL
+342 MNKFGKLL

-365 SGLRYVREIFLTF
+365 SGLEYVREIFLTF
-378 GLEANSNNKLI
+378 GVEANSKNKLI
-389 HQYLYHYFNT
+389 HQYLYHYFDA
-399 AYRGLPNEFISTYA
+399 AYRGLPNVSAKGYVTGRGWFKSLVTFPDSA
-413 GDTTTIGGFIGPY
+413 RQG
-426 GNVPSSTVREELA
+426 VTV
-439 LPTGAKQGTTI
+439 
-450 HLKDLLHT
+450 HLKDSLHT
-458 SGIAFD
+458 SGISFAA
-464 SIAKQTLQGTITE
+464 INKETIKGTITD

-484 YANRVHTY
+484 YVNGAHTY
-492 YYQETKS
+492 YFQDTEN

-510 SVDKMDGN
+510 SVDMMDN
-518 RWLTSSGDSEDLIV
+518 NHWFTPSGTSEDLIV
-532 PLDLAITAKL
+532 PLDLAITANL
-542 TSVELERLYAMAM
+542 TSIELEKLYAMSM

-570 QKGIFKFVMFVVAV
+570 QSGIFKFVMFVVAV

-591 PAGVAALSAMAVV
+591 PAGVAALSATAVV
-604 VGIGMAIAVSVV
+604 VGIGMSIAVSVV
-616 IRLLQKLVISL
+616 IRLLQKIVIAL
-627 GLSSTVFQVIMVI
+627 GLSSTIFQIVMVI
-640 LAVVAAGYGGY
+640 LAVAAAVYGGY
-651 LGYTN
+651 LGLTK
-656 TTGMAG
+656 TTGIAG
-662 MTASNVMLV
+662 MTATNVMLV
-671 SNAAFAMANAGNQ
+671 SNAAFAMASAGNQ
-684 VALVKAMKQYQ
+684 SALIKAMNQYQ

-702 ARDQSLKEKVEALG
+702 ARDESLKDKIEALG
-716 LLQVPTPDV
+716 LLQVPSPEV

-731 VSLEIKLGEE
+731 VSLGISLGEE

-773 PDLNTLSINLENTR
+773 PDLNQLTINLENAR
-787 YVV
+787 YAV

>member
-1 MGSKTYT
+1 
-8 SHNVSRMMDDD
+8 
-19 QIHPMSKSVVL
+19 MSKS
-30 AYLRANDSA
+30 D
-39 STKTSTR
+39 
-46 SLADYLAE
+46 
-54 GRQSTIIAKL
+54 
-64 KRAHRMSKA
+64 
-73 NTYAIGEVKGSY
+73 TYAMGEVKGSY
-85 QFKPT
+85 EFKPT

-106 GFTPDIIYQEFGK
+106 GFTPDIVYQEFGK
-119 ANYYHIAKYTLQES
+119 ANYYHTAKYTLQES

-155 LKDIIIELNQTT
+155 LKDIVIELNQDTV
-167 IDLSDQVQL
+167 DLSDQIQL
-176 VLQGPA
+176 VFQGPS

-191 LAMPRPHSQIQITS
+191 LALPRPHSQIQVTS
-205 AVPDS
+205 AIPDS
-210 KCTFVLCYADDLGNE
+210 KCTFVLCYADDLGKE
-225 VAYNITME
+225 VSYNITMD
-233 YFNYVSPNEAP
+233 YSNYVSLNDDASE
-244 VGSIDENTALEFNPD
+244 GIDEDTELGHDPD
-259 VIAPSVPAPTTDADY
+259 VIAPSIPAPTTDADY

-286 EYAEYFTYRTGTNLI
+286 KYAEYFTYRTGTNLI
-301 AKLEGVTESV
+301 VKLEEVVESV

-330 VKYSKDTAEYKA
+330 VKYSENTDEYKS

-365 SGLRYVREIFLTF
+365 SGLEYVREIFLTF
-378 GLEANSNNKLI
+378 GVEANSNNKLI
-389 HQYLYHYFNT
+389 HQYLYHYFDS
-399 AYRGLPNEFISTYA
+399 AYRGLPNVS
-413 GDTTTIGGFIGPY
+413 
-426 GNVPSSTVREELA
+426 
-439 LPTGAKQGTTI
+439 AKGYVTRNKFVSKVVSFPASARQGVSI
-450 HLKDLLHT
+450 HLKDSLHT
-458 SGIAFD
+458 SGISFAA
-464 SIAKQTLQGTITE
+464 INKETRKGTIAD

-484 YANRVHTY
+484 YVKGAHTY
-492 YYQETKS
+492 YYQETES

-510 SVDKMDGN
+510 SADKMDNNHWFTPSG
-518 RWLTSSGDSEDLIV
+518 TSGDLIV
-532 PLDLAITAKL
+532 PLDLAITANL
-542 TSVELERLYAMAM
+542 TSVELEKLYAMSM
-555 QLVVNTYQ
+555 QMVVNTYQ
-563 KVKKKWY
+563 KVKEKWY
-570 QKGIFKFVMFVVAV
+570 QTGIFKVVMFIIAV

-591 PAGVAALSAMAVV
+591 PAGIAALSAMAVL
-604 VGIGMAIAVSVV
+604 VGVGLTIAVSIV

-627 GLSSTVFQVIMVI
+627 GLSSTIFQVVMII
-640 LAVVAAGYGGY
+640 LAVVAAVYGGY
-651 LGYTN
+651 LNIAN

-671 SNAAFAMANAGNQ
+671 SNAAFAMASAGNQ
-684 VALVKAMKQYQ
+684 AALIKAMNQYQ

-702 ARDQSLKEKVEALG
+702 ARDESLKEKIEALG
-716 LLQVPTPDV
+716 LLQVPTPEV
-725 MIYLPP
+725 MIFLPP

-773 PDLNTLSINLENTR
+773 PDLNQLSINLENAR

>member
-1 MGSKTYT
+1 MGSKTYRT
-8 SHNVSRMMDDD
+8 HNVSRMIDDENI
-19 QIHPMSKSVVL
+19 QPMSKSVVL
-30 AYLRANDSA
+30 AYLRSTDSA

-46 SLADYLAE
+46 SLADYLVE

-73 NTYAIGEVKGSY
+73 DTYAMGEVKGSY
-85 QFKPT
+85 QFNPT
-90 KERLN
+90 QERLN
-95 TQLVSTLDTIL
+95 TKLVSTLDTIL
-106 GFTPDIIYQEFGK
+106 GFTPDIVYQEFGK

-133 YGYNPI
+133 YGYNPV
-139 TNEVLNESD
+139 TNEVLNETD

-155 LKDIIIELNQTT
+155 LKDIVIELNQNTV
-167 IDLSDQVQL
+167 DLSDQVQL
-176 VLQGPA
+176 VFQGPA

-210 KCTFVLCYADDLGNE
+210 KCTFVFCYADALGKE
-225 VAYNITME
+225 VSYNITMD
-233 YFNYVSPNEAP
+233 YTNYISPNDTDSD
-244 VGSIDENTALEFNPD
+244 VIDDDTVLGTNPD
-259 VIAPSVPAPTTDADY
+259 VIAPSIPAPTTDADY

-286 EYAEYFTYRTGTNLI
+286 KYAEYFTYRTGTNLI
-301 AKLEGVTESV
+301 AKLEEVAETV
-311 EKTGIYPPRL
+311 EKTGVYPPRL
-321 YARMRGTNY
+321 YARMYGTNY
-330 VKYSKDTAEYKA
+330 VKYSEDTEEYKS

-357 VEEVHENM
+357 VEEVHDNM
-365 SGLRYVREIFLTF
+365 SGLEYVREIFLTF
-378 GLEANSNNKLI
+378 GLEANSKNKLI
-389 HQYLYHYFNT
+389 HQYLYHYFDT
-399 AYRGLPNEFISTYA
+399 AYRGLPNKFISSY
-413 GDTTTIGGFIGPY
+413 
-426 GNVPSSTVREELA
+426 TVEGIFRKRKLS

-464 SIAKQTLQGTITE
+464 AIAKQTLQGKIAE

-484 YANRVHTY
+484 YTNRVHTY
-492 YYQETKS
+492 YYQETEN

-510 SVDKMDGN
+510 SIDIMDGN
-518 RWLTSSGDSEDLIV
+518 HWFTPSGDSEDLIV
-532 PLDLAITAKL
+532 PLDLAITANL
-542 TSVELERLYAMAM
+542 NSVELEKLYAMAM

-570 QKGIFKFVMFVVAV
+570 QTGIFKFVMFVIAV

-591 PAGVAALSAMAVV
+591 PAGVAALSAMAVL
-604 VGIGMAIAVSVV
+604 VGIGMAIGISVA

-627 GLSSTVFQVIMVI
+627 GISSTIFQVVMAI
-640 LAVVAAGYGGY
+640 LAVAAAAYGGY
-651 LGYTN
+651 LNITN

-662 MTASNVMLV
+662 MTASNLMLV
-671 SNAAFAMANAGNQ
+671 SNAAFAMANAGQQ
-684 VALVKAMKQYQ
+684 VALVKAMNQYQ

-716 LLQVPTPDV
+716 LLQVPTPEV
-725 MIYLPP
+725 MIFLPP
-731 VSLEIKLGEE
+731 VSLDIRLGEE

-773 PDLNTLSINLENTR
+773 PDLNQLTINLENAR
-787 YVV
+787 YAV

>member
-1 MGSKTYT
+1 MIED
-8 SHNVSRMMDDD
+8 H
-19 QIHPMSKSVVL
+19 QIQPMSKSVVL
-30 AYLRANDSA
+30 AYLRSTDSA

-46 SLADYLAE
+46 SLADYLVE

-73 NTYAIGEVKGSY
+73 DTYTMGAVKGSY
-85 QFKPT
+85 EFKPS

-106 GFTPDIIYQEFGK
+106 GFSPDIVYQEFGK

-148 RIGKNVF
+148 RIGKNVL
-155 LKDIIIELNQTT
+155 LKDIVIELNQNTV
-167 IDLSDQVQL
+167 DLSDQVQL
-176 VLQGPA
+176 VFQGPT

-191 LAMPRPHSQIQITS
+191 LALPRPHSQIQVTS

-210 KCTFVLCYADDLGNE
+210 KCTFVLCYADDLGKE
-225 VAYNITME
+225 VSYNITMD
-233 YFNYVSPNEAP
+233 YSNYVSLNDDESE
-244 VGSIDENTALEFNPD
+244 SIDEDTELEFDPD
-259 VIAPSVPAPTTDADY
+259 VVAPSIPAPTTDADY

-286 EYAEYFTYRTGTNLI
+286 KYAEYFTYRTGTNLI
-301 AKLEGVTESV
+301 TKLEQVVESV

-321 YARMRGTNY
+321 YARMQGTNY
-330 VKYSKDTAEYKA
+330 VKYSENTDEYKS

-365 SGLRYVREIFLTF
+365 SGLEYVREIFLTF

-389 HQYLYHYFNT
+389 HQYLYHYFD
-399 AYRGLPNEFISTYA
+399 AGYRGLPNNFISSYSVKSR
-413 GDTTTIGGFIGPY
+413 IGKL
-426 GNVPSSTVREELA
+426 NLS

-450 HLKDLLHT
+450 HLKDSLHT

-464 SIAKQTLQGTITE
+464 AIAKAILKGKVAE

-484 YANRVHTY
+484 YTNRAHTY
-492 YYQETKS
+492 YYQETES
-499 TYTAISVYNLQ
+499 TYTAITVYNLQ
-510 SVDKMDGN
+510 SVDKMDN
-518 RWLTSSGDSEDLIV
+518 NHWFTPSGTSEDLMV
-532 PLDLAITAKL
+532 PLDLAITANL
-542 TSVELERLYAMAM
+542 TSVELEKLYAMSM

-570 QKGIFKFVMFVVAV
+570 QSGIFKFVMVIIAV
-584 VITVFFP
+584 VITVLFP
-591 PAGVAALSAMAVV
+591 PAGLAALGTMALVA
-604 VGIGMAIAVSVV
+604 VGIGMSIAVSVV

-627 GLSSTVFQVIMVI
+627 GLSSTVFQVVMVI
-640 LAVVAAGYGGY
+640 LAVVAAVYGGY
-651 LGYTN
+651 LGLAD

-671 SNAAFAMANAGNQ
+671 SNAAFAMASAGNQ
-684 VALVKAMKQYQ
+684 VALVKAMNQYQ

-702 ARDQSLKEKVEALG
+702 ARDETLKEKIEALG
-716 LLQVPTPDV
+716 LLQVPTPEV

-773 PDLNTLSINLENTR
+773 PDLNTLSINLENAR
-787 YVV
+787 YAV

>member
-1 MGSKTYT
+1 MI
-8 SHNVSRMMDDD
+8 DDENI
-19 QIHPMSKSVVL
+19 QPMSKSVVL
-30 AYLRANDSA
+30 AYLRSTDSA

-46 SLADYLAE
+46 SLADYLVE

-64 KRAHRMSKA
+64 KRAHRMSKSD
-73 NTYAIGEVKGSY
+73 TYAMGEVKGSY
-85 QFKPT
+85 EFKPT

-106 GFTPDIIYQEFGK
+106 GFTPDIVYQEFGK

-155 LKDIIIELNQTT
+155 LKDIVIELNQNTV
-167 IDLSDQVQL
+167 DLSDQVQL
-176 VLQGPA
+176 VFQGPA

-191 LAMPRPHSQIQITS
+191 LAMPRPHTQIQITS

-210 KCTFVLCYADDLGNE
+210 KCTFVLCYADDLGKE
-225 VAYNITME
+225 VSYNITMG
-233 YFNYVSPNEAP
+233 YTNYISPNNTD
-244 VGSIDENTALEFNPD
+244 SDIIDEDTVLGTNPD

-274 VMAYYTYTRNDK
+274 VMAYYTYTRNGK

-301 AKLEGVTESV
+301 AKLEEVVESV
-311 EKTGIYPPRL
+311 EKTGVYPPRL
-321 YARMRGTNY
+321 YARMRGI
-330 VKYSKDTAEYKA
+330 KYTKYAEDTPEYKS

-357 VEEVHENM
+357 VEEVHDNM
-365 SGLRYVREIFLTF
+365 DGLEYVREIFLTF
-378 GLEANSNNKLI
+378 GVEANSQNKLI
-389 HQYLYHYFNT
+389 HQYLYHYFDA
-399 AYRGLPNEFISTYA
+399 AYRGLPNVSAKGYA
-413 GDTTTIGGFIGPY
+413 VEGKSI
-426 GNVPSSTVREELA
+426 NKVVA
-439 LPTGAKQGTTI
+439 LPASARQGVTVL
-450 HLKDLLHT
+450 LKDSLHT
-458 SGIAFD
+458 SGFSFAAIN
-464 SIAKQTLQGTITE
+464 KQLVKGTITD
-477 VGKYTFK
+477 VGKYIFK
-484 YANRVHTY
+484 YIDGAHTY
-492 YYQETKS
+492 YYQETEN
-499 TYTAISVYNLQ
+499 TYTAIAVYNLQ
-510 SVDKMDGN
+510 SIDLMDGGH
-518 RWLTSSGDSEDLIV
+518 WFTPSGTSEDLIV
-532 PLDLAITAKL
+532 PLDLAITSNL
-542 TSVELERLYAMAM
+542 TSVELEKLYSMSM

-570 QKGIFKFVMFVVAV
+570 QTGIFKFVMFVVAI

-591 PAGVAALSAMAVV
+591 PAGVAALSATAVV
-604 VGIGMAIAVSVV
+604 VGIGMSIAVSVA

-627 GLSSTVFQVIMVI
+627 GISSTIFQVVMVI
-640 LAVVAAGYGGY
+640 IAVVAATYGSY
-651 LGYTN
+651 LGYTK
-656 TTGMAG
+656 TAGMAG
-662 MTASNVMLV
+662 MTANNVMLV
-671 SNAAFAMANAGNQ
+671 SNAAFAMASAGNQ
-684 VALVKAMKQYQ
+684 AALIKAMNQYQ

-702 ARDQSLKEKVEALG
+702 ARDESLKEKVEALG

-773 PDLNTLSINLENTR
+773 PDLNQLSINLENAR

>member
-1 MGSKTYT
+1 MI
-8 SHNVSRMMDDD
+8 DDEN
-19 QIHPMSKSVVL
+19 IKPMSKSVVL
-30 AYLRANDSA
+30 AYLRSTDSA

-46 SLADYLAE
+46 SLADYLVE

-64 KRAHRMSKA
+64 KQAHRMSKSP
-73 NTYAIGEVKGSY
+73 TYAMGEVKGSY
-85 QFKPT
+85 EFKPT

-106 GFTPDIIYQEFGK
+106 GFTPDIVYQEFGK

-133 YGYNPI
+133 YEYNPI
-139 TNEVLNESD
+139 TNEVLNESE

-155 LKDIIIELNQTT
+155 LKDIVIELNQTT
-167 IDLSDQVQL
+167 VDLSDQVQL
-176 VLQGPA
+176 VFQGPS

-191 LAMPRPHSQIQITS
+191 LAFSRPHSQIQITS
-205 AVPDS
+205 AIPDS
-210 KCTFVLCYADDLGNE
+210 KCTFVLCYADDLGKE
-225 VAYNITME
+225 FSYNITMD
-233 YFNYVSPNEAP
+233 YSNYISPNDNLS
-244 VGSIDENTALEFNPD
+244 GGIDEDTVLGTNPN
-259 VIAPSVPAPTTDADY
+259 VVAPSVPAPTTDADY

-286 EYAEYFTYRTGTNLI
+286 KYAEYFTYRTGTNLI
-301 AKLEGVTESV
+301 AKLEQVVESV

-321 YARMRGTNY
+321 YARMQGTNY
-330 VKYSKDTAEYKA
+330 AKYTEDTDEYKS
-342 MTKFGKLL
+342 MKKFGKLL

-365 SGLRYVREIFLTF
+365 SGLEYVREIFLTF

-389 HQYLYHYFNT
+389 HQYLYHYFDS
-399 AYRGLPNEFISTYA
+399 AYRGLSNKYVSSYA
-413 GDTTTIGGFIGPY
+413 VKSGFIKS
-426 GNVPSSTVREELA
+426 NLA

-450 HLKDLLHT
+450 HLKDSLHT

-464 SIAKQTLQGTITE
+464 AISKEILKGVITD
-477 VGKYTFK
+477 VGNYTFK
-484 YANRVHTY
+484 YTNRAHTY
-492 YYQETKS
+492 YYQETES
-499 TYTAISVYNLQ
+499 TYTVITLYNLQ
-510 SVDKMDGN
+510 SVDMMDN
-518 RWLTSSGDSEDLIV
+518 NHWFTPAGDSEDLIV
-532 PLDLAITAKL
+532 PLDLAITANL
-542 TSVELERLYAMAM
+542 TSVELEKLYAMAM
-555 QLVVNTYQ
+555 QLVVNTSQ
-563 KVKKKWY
+563 TVKKKWY
-570 QKGIFKFVMFVVAV
+570 QTGIFKFVMFVIAV

-616 IRLLQKLVISL
+616 IRLLQKLVIAL
-627 GLSSTVFQVIMVI
+627 GLSSTIFQVVMII
-640 LAVVAAGYGGY
+640 LAVVAAVYGGY
-651 LGYTN
+651 LGLTK

-662 MTASNVMLV
+662 MTASNVMLA

-684 VALVKAMKQYQ
+684 VALGKAMKQYQ

-702 ARDQSLKEKVEALG
+702 ARDQSLKDKIEALG

-725 MIYLPP
+725 MIYLPS

-741 PEDYYE
+741 PEDYYG

-773 PDLNTLSINLENTR
+773 PDLNTLSINLENAR
-787 YVV
+787 YGT

>member
-1 MGSKTYT
+1 
-8 SHNVSRMMDDD
+8 MDDD
-19 QIHPMSKSVVL
+19 QIQPMSKSVVL
-30 AYLRANDSA
+30 AYLRSTDSA

-46 SLADYLAE
+46 SLADYLVE

-64 KRAHRMSKA
+64 KQAHRMSKSA
-73 NTYAIGEVKGSY
+73 TYAIGEVKGSY
-85 QFKPT
+85 NFKPT

-106 GFTPDIIYQEFGK
+106 GFTPDIVYQEFGK

-148 RIGKNVF
+148 RIGKQVY
-155 LKDIIIELNQTT
+155 LKDIVIELNQTT
-167 IDLSDQVQL
+167 VDLSDQVQL
-176 VLQGPA
+176 VFQGPA

-210 KCTFVLCYADDLGNE
+210 RCTFVFCYADDSGEE
-225 VAYNITME
+225 VSYNITMD
-233 YFNYVSPNEAP
+233 YTNYISPNDVESED
-244 VGSIDENTALEFNPD
+244 VVDETELVFDPD
-259 VIAPSVPAPTTDADY
+259 VIAPSIPAPTTDADY
-274 VMAYYTYTRNDK
+274 VMAYYTYTRNGK

-301 AKLEGVTESV
+301 AKLEEVVETV

-330 VKYSKDTAEYKA
+330 VKYSEDTAQYKS
-342 MTKFGKLL
+342 MTKFGRLL
-350 GIKWKDW
+350 GINWKDW

-365 SGLRYVREIFLTF
+365 SGLQYVREIFLTF
-378 GLEANSNNKLI
+378 GLEANSKNKLI
-389 HQYLYHYFNT
+389 HQYLYHYFDT
-399 AYRGLPNEFISTYA
+399 AYRGLPNKFISSY
-413 GDTTTIGGFIGPY
+413 
-426 GNVPSSTVREELA
+426 TVGSRLFKIKLS

-450 HLKDLLHT
+450 LLKDSLHT

-464 SIAKQTLQGTITE
+464 AIAKQTLKGKVAE

-484 YANRVHTY
+484 YTNRAHTY
-492 YYQETKS
+492 YYQETES
-499 TYTAISVYNLQ
+499 TYTAISIYALK
-510 SVDKMDGN
+510 SIDMMDN
-518 RWLTSSGDSEDLIV
+518 NHWFTPSGDSEDLIV
-532 PLDLAITAKL
+532 PLDLAIITNL
-542 TSVELERLYAMAM
+542 NSVELEKLYAMSM

-570 QKGIFKFVMFVVAV
+570 QTGIFKFVMFVVAV

-591 PAGVAALSAMAVV
+591 PAGVVTLSQAVL
-604 VGIGMAIAVSVV
+604 VGIGMTIAVTVV
-616 IRLLQKLVISL
+616 IRLLQKIVISL
-627 GLSSTVFQVIMVI
+627 GISSTIFQVVMVI
-640 LAVVAAGYGGY
+640 LAVAAAVYGGY
-651 LGYTN
+651 LNITE
-656 TTGMAG
+656 TTGLAG
-662 MTASNVMLV
+662 MTASNLMLV
-671 SNAAFAMANAGNQ
+671 SNAAFAMANAGQ
-684 VALVKAMKQYQ
+684 QSALVKAMNQYQ

-702 ARDQSLKEKVEALG
+702 ARDESLKEKVEALG
-716 LLQVPTPDV
+716 LLQVPTPEIMV
-725 MIYLPP
+725 FLPP
-731 VSLEIKLGEE
+731 VSLDIRLGEE

-773 PDLNTLSINLENTR
+773 PDLNTLTINLENAR
-787 YVV
+787 YAA

>member
-1 MGSKTYT
+1 
-8 SHNVSRMMDDD
+8 
-19 QIHPMSKSVVL
+19 MSKS
-30 AYLRANDSA
+30 D
-39 STKTSTR
+39 
-46 SLADYLAE
+46 
-54 GRQSTIIAKL
+54 
-64 KRAHRMSKA
+64 
-73 NTYAIGEVKGSY
+73 TYAMGEVKGSY
-85 QFKPT
+85 EFKPT

-106 GFTPDIIYQEFGK
+106 GFTPDIVYQEFGK
-119 ANYYHIAKYTLQES
+119 ANYYHTAKYTLQES

-155 LKDIIIELNQTT
+155 LKDIVIELNQDTV
-167 IDLSDQVQL
+167 DLSDQIQL
-176 VLQGPA
+176 VFQGPS

-191 LAMPRPHSQIQITS
+191 LALPRPHSQIQVTS
-205 AVPDS
+205 AIPDS
-210 KCTFVLCYADDLGNE
+210 KCTFVLCYADDLGKE
-225 VAYNITME
+225 VSYNITMD
-233 YFNYVSPNEAP
+233 YSNYVSLNDDASE
-244 VGSIDENTALEFNPD
+244 GIDEDTELGHDPD
-259 VIAPSVPAPTTDADY
+259 VIAPSIPAPTTDADY

-286 EYAEYFTYRTGTNLI
+286 KYAEYFTYRTGTNLI
-301 AKLEGVTESV
+301 VKLEEVVESV

-330 VKYSKDTAEYKA
+330 VKYSENTDEYKS

-365 SGLRYVREIFLTF
+365 SGLEYVREIFLTF
-378 GLEANSNNKLI
+378 GVEANSNNKLI
-389 HQYLYHYFNT
+389 HQYLYHYFDS
-399 AYRGLPNEFISTYA
+399 AYRGLPNVS
-413 GDTTTIGGFIGPY
+413 
-426 GNVPSSTVREELA
+426 
-439 LPTGAKQGTTI
+439 AKGYVTRNKFVSKVVSFPASARQGVSI
-450 HLKDLLHT
+450 HLKDSLHT
-458 SGIAFD
+458 SGISFAA
-464 SIAKQTLQGTITE
+464 INKETRKGTIAD

-484 YANRVHTY
+484 YVKGAHTY
-492 YYQETKS
+492 YYQETES
-499 TYTAISVYNLQ
+499 TYTAISVYNLK
-510 SVDKMDGN
+510 SADKMDNNHWFTPSG
-518 RWLTSSGDSEDLIV
+518 TSGDLIV
-532 PLDLAITAKL
+532 PLDLAITANL
-542 TSVELERLYAMAM
+542 TSVELEKLYAMSM
-555 QLVVNTYQ
+555 QMVVNTYQ
-563 KVKKKWY
+563 KVKEKWY
-570 QKGIFKFVMFVVAV
+570 QTGIFKVVMFIIAV

-591 PAGVAALSAMAVV
+591 PAGIAALSAMAVL
-604 VGIGMAIAVSVV
+604 VGVGLTIAVSIV

-627 GLSSTVFQVIMVI
+627 GLSSTIFQVVMII
-640 LAVVAAGYGGY
+640 LAVVAAVYGGY
-651 LGYTN
+651 LNIAN

-671 SNAAFAMANAGNQ
+671 SNAAFAMASAGNQ
-684 VALVKAMKQYQ
+684 AALIKAMNQYQ

-702 ARDQSLKEKVEALG
+702 ARDESLKEKIEALG
-716 LLQVPTPDV
+716 LLQVPTPEV
-725 MIYLPP
+725 MIFLPP

-773 PDLNTLSINLENTR
+773 PDLNQLSINLENAR

>member
-1 MGSKTYT
+1 MI
-8 SHNVSRMMDDD
+8 DDD
-19 QIHPMSKSVVL
+19 QIQPMSKSVVL
-30 AYLRANDSA
+30 AYLRSTDSA

-46 SLADYLAE
+46 SLADYLVE

-64 KRAHRMSKA
+64 NRAHRMSKSD
-73 NTYAIGEVKGSY
+73 TYAMGEVKGSY
-85 QFKPT
+85 EFKPT

-148 RIGKNVF
+148 RIGKQVY
-155 LKDIIIELNQTT
+155 LKDIVIELNQDTV
-167 IDLSDQVQL
+167 DSSDHIQL
-176 VLQGPA
+176 VFQGPS

-191 LAMPRPHSQIQITS
+191 LALPRPHSQIQITS

-210 KCTFVLCYADDLGNE
+210 KCTFVLCYADDLGEE
-225 VAYNITME
+225 VSYNVTME

-244 VGSIDENTALEFNPD
+244 VGSIDENTELEFDPD
-259 VIAPSVPAPTTDADY
+259 VIAPSIPAPTTDADY
-274 VMAYYTYTRNDK
+274 VMAYYTYIRNDK
-286 EYAEYFTYRTGTNLI
+286 KYAEYFTYRTGTNLI
-301 AKLEGVTESV
+301 AKLEEVVESV

-321 YARMRGTNY
+321 YARMKGTNY
-330 VKYSKDTAEYKA
+330 VKYTEDTEEYKS
-342 MTKFGKLL
+342 MNRFGKLL

-365 SGLRYVREIFLTF
+365 SGLQYVREIFLTF
-378 GLEANSNNKLI
+378 GLEANSKNKLI
-389 HQYLYHYFNT
+389 HQYLYHYFDT
-399 AYRGLPNEFISTYA
+399 AYRGLPNKYISSY
-413 GDTTTIGGFIGPY
+413 
-426 GNVPSSTVREELA
+426 TVQSRLWKTKLA

-450 HLKDLLHT
+450 HLKDSLHT

-464 SIAKQTLQGTITE
+464 AIAKRTLQGTITE
-477 VGKYTFK
+477 VGKYTST
-484 YANRVHTY
+484 YTSRVHTY
-492 YYQETKS
+492 YYQETEN
-499 TYTAISVYNLQ
+499 TYTALSVYNLA
-510 SVDKMDGN
+510 SIDKMDN
-518 RWLTSSGDSEDLIV
+518 NNWFTPSGDSEDLIV

-542 TSVELERLYAMAM
+542 SSVELEKLYAMAM
-555 QLVVNTYQ
+555 QLVVNTSQ
-563 KVKKKWY
+563 TVKKKWY
-570 QKGIFKFVMFVVAV
+570 QTGIFKVVMVIVAV

-591 PAGVAALSAMAVV
+591 PAGLATLSATALVA
-604 VGIGMAIAVSVV
+604 VGIGMSIAISVA

-640 LAVVAAGYGGY
+640 LAVVAAVYGGY

-662 MTASNVMLV
+662 MTASNVMLA

-684 VALVKAMKQYQ
+684 SALGKAMDQYQ

-702 ARDQSLKEKVEALG
+702 ARDETLKEKVEALG

-725 MIYLPP
+725 MIFLPP
-731 VSLEIKLGEE
+731 VSLDIRLGEE

-761 YIESY
+761 YVESY

-773 PDLNTLSINLENTR
+773 PDLNTLTINLENTR

>member
-1 MGSKTYT
+1 MGSKTYRT
-8 SHNVSRMMDDD
+8 HNVSRMIDDD
-19 QIHPMSKSVVL
+19 NIQPMSKSVVL
-30 AYLRANDSA
+30 AYLRSTDSA

-46 SLADYLAE
+46 SLADYLVE

-64 KRAHRMSKA
+64 KRAHRMSKS
-73 NTYAIGEVKGSY
+73 NTYAMGEVKGSY
-85 QFKPT
+85 EFKPT

-106 GFTPDIIYQEFGK
+106 GFTPDIVYQEFGK
-119 ANYYHIAKYTLQES
+119 ANYYHIAKYVLQES
-133 YGYNPI
+133 YGYDSI
-139 TNEVLNESD
+139 TNEVLNEST

-155 LKDIIIELNQTT
+155 LKDIVIELNQTT
-167 IDLSDQVQL
+167 VDLSDQVQL
-176 VLQGPA
+176 VFQGPA

-191 LAMPRPHSQIQITS
+191 LALPRPHSQIQVTS
-205 AVPDS
+205 AIPDS
-210 KCTFVLCYADDLGNE
+210 KCTFVLCYADDLGKE
-225 VAYNITME
+225 VSYSITMD
-233 YFNYVSPNEAP
+233 YSNYVSPNEAP
-244 VGSIDENTALEFNPD
+244 PESIDEDTELGYDPD
-259 VIAPSVPAPTTDADY
+259 VIAPSIPAPTTDADY

-286 EYAEYFTYRTGTNLI
+286 KYAEYFTYRTGTNLI
-301 AKLEGVTESV
+301 AKLEEVVEVV

-321 YARMRGTNY
+321 YARMRGT
-330 VKYSKDTAEYKA
+330 KYTKYAEDTPEYKS
-342 MTKFGKLL
+342 MTKYGKLL

-365 SGLRYVREIFLTF
+365 SGLQYVREIFLTF
-378 GLEANSNNKLI
+378 GVEANSKNKLI
-389 HQYLYHYFNT
+389 HQYLYHYFDT
-399 AYRGLPNEFISTYA
+399 AYRGLPNKYVSSYTVKS
-413 GDTTTIGGFIGPY
+413 GFIK
-426 GNVPSSTVREELA
+426 RDLA

-450 HLKDLLHT
+450 HLKDSLHT

-464 SIAKQTLQGTITE
+464 AISKEILKGVITD

-484 YANRVHTY
+484 YTKRAHTY
-492 YYQETKS
+492 YYQETES
-499 TYTAISVYNLQ
+499 TYTAITLYNLQ
-510 SVDKMDGN
+510 SIDRMDNSHWFTPSGN
-518 RWLTSSGDSEDLIV
+518 SEDLIV

-542 TSVELERLYAMAM
+542 SSVELEKLYAMAM

-570 QKGIFKFVMFVVAV
+570 QTGIFKFVMFVIAV
-584 VITVFFP
+584 VITVYFP

-604 VGIGMAIAVSVV
+604 VGIGMAIAVSIV
-616 IRLLQKLVISL
+616 IRLLQKLVIAL
-627 GLSSTVFQVIMVI
+627 GLSSTIFQVIMVI
-640 LAVVAAGYGGY
+640 LAVVAAVYGGY

-662 MTASNVMLV
+662 MTASNVMLA
-671 SNAAFAMANAGNQ
+671 SNAAFALANAGNQ
-684 VALVKAMKQYQ
+684 SALIKAMNQYQ

-702 ARDQSLKEKVEALG
+702 ARDESLKDKIEALG
-716 LLQVPTPDV
+716 LLQVPTPEI

-731 VSLEIKLGEE
+731 VSLDIRLGEE

-773 PDLNTLSINLENTR
+773 PDLNTLSINLENAR
-787 YVV
+787 YDV

>member
-1 MGSKTYT
+1 MGSKTYRT
-8 SHNVSRMMDDD
+8 HNVSRMIDDENI
-19 QIHPMSKSVVL
+19 QPMSKSVVL
-30 AYLRANDSA
+30 AYLRSTDSA

-46 SLADYLAE
+46 SLADYLVE

-64 KRAHRMSKA
+64 NRAHRMSKSD
-73 NTYAIGEVKGSY
+73 TYAMGEVKGSY
-85 QFKPT
+85 EFKPT

-106 GFTPDIIYQEFGK
+106 GFTPDIVYQEFGK

-139 TNEVLNESD
+139 TNEVLNESAH
-148 RIGKNVF
+148 IGKNVF
-155 LKDIIIELNQTT
+155 LKDIVIELNQDTV
-167 IDLSDQVQL
+167 DLSDQVQL
-176 VLQGPA
+176 VFQGPS

-191 LAMPRPHSQIQITS
+191 LALPRPHSQIQITS
-205 AVPDS
+205 VIPDS
-210 KCTFVLCYADDLGNE
+210 KCTFVLCYADDLGKE
-225 VAYNITME
+225 VSYNITMD
-233 YFNYVSPNEAP
+233 YSNYVSLNDAESE
-244 VGSIDENTALEFNPD
+244 SIDENTELEYDPN
-259 VIAPSVPAPTTDADY
+259 VIAPSIPAPTTDADY

-286 EYAEYFTYRTGTNLI
+286 KYAEYFTYRTGTNLI
-301 AKLEGVTESV
+301 AKLEEVVESV

-321 YARMRGTNY
+321 YARMRGNNY
-330 VKYSKDTAEYKA
+330 VKYSGDTEEYKS

-365 SGLRYVREIFLTF
+365 SGLEYVREIFLTF
-378 GLEANSNNKLI
+378 GVEANSKNKLI
-389 HQYLYHYFNT
+389 HQYLYHYFDT
-399 AYRGLPNEFISTYA
+399 AYRGLPNKYISS
-413 GDTTTIGGFIGPY
+413 DTVKSGFIKM
-426 GNVPSSTVREELA
+426 NLA

-450 HLKDLLHT
+450 HLKDSLHT
-458 SGIAFD
+458 SGITFD
-464 SIAKQTLQGTITE
+464 AISKEILKGVITD

-484 YANRVHTY
+484 YTERAHTY
-492 YYQETKS
+492 YYQETES
-499 TYTAISVYNLQ
+499 TYTAITLYNLQ
-510 SVDKMDGN
+510 SIDKMDN
-518 RWLTSSGDSEDLIV
+518 NHWFTPSGTSEDLIV

-542 TSVELERLYAMAM
+542 SSVELEKLYAMAM
-555 QLVVNTYQ
+555 QLVVNTSQ
-563 KVKKKWY
+563 TVKKKWY
-570 QKGIFKFVMFVVAV
+570 QTGIFKFVMFVIAV

-591 PAGVAALSAMAVV
+591 PAGVAALSAMAVL
-604 VGIGMAIAVSVV
+604 VGIGMAIAVSVA
-616 IRLLQKLVISL
+616 IRLLQKLVIAL
-627 GLSSTVFQVIMVI
+627 GLSSTIFQVIMII
-640 LAVVAAGYGGY
+640 LAVVAAVYGGY

-656 TTGMAG
+656 TTGMVG
-662 MTASNVMLV
+662 MTASNVMLA

-684 VALVKAMKQYQ
+684 SALVKAMNQYQ

-702 ARDQSLKEKVEALG
+702 ARDESLKDKIEALG
-716 LLQVPTPDV
+716 LLQVPTPEI

-731 VSLEIKLGEE
+731 VSLDIRLGEE

-773 PDLNTLSINLENTR
+773 PDLNQLSINLENAR

>member
-1 MGSKTYT
+1 MGSKTYRT
-8 SHNVSRMMDDD
+8 HNVSRMIDDEN
-19 QIHPMSKSVVL
+19 IKPMSKSVVL
-30 AYLRANDSA
+30 AYLRSTDSA

-46 SLADYLAE
+46 SLADYLVE

-64 KRAHRMSKA
+64 KRAHRMSKSD
-73 NTYAIGEVKGSY
+73 TYAMGEVKGSY
-85 QFKPT
+85 EFKPT

-95 TQLVSTLDTIL
+95 TQLVSTLGTIL
-106 GFTPDIIYQEFGK
+106 GFTPDIVYQEFGK

-133 YGYNPI
+133 YGYNPL

-155 LKDIIIELNQTT
+155 LKDIVIELNQTT
-167 IDLSDQVQL
+167 VDLSDQVQL
-176 VLQGPA
+176 VFQGPA

-191 LAMPRPHSQIQITS
+191 LALPRPHSQIQITS
-205 AVPDS
+205 AIPDS
-210 KCTFVLCYADDLGNE
+210 KCTFVLCYADGLGKE
-225 VAYNITME
+225 VSYNITMD
-233 YFNYVSPNEAP
+233 YSNYVSSNEAP
-244 VGSIDENTALEFNPD
+244 PESIDEDTELEYNPD
-259 VIAPSVPAPTTDADY
+259 VIAPSIPAPTTDADY

-286 EYAEYFTYRTGTNLI
+286 KYAEYFTYRTGTNLI
-301 AKLEGVTESV
+301 AKLEEVVESV

-330 VKYSKDTAEYKA
+330 VKYSEDTAEYKS

-365 SGLRYVREIFLTF
+365 SGLKYVREIFLTF
-378 GLEANSNNKLI
+378 GLEANSKNKII
-389 HQYLYHYFNT
+389 HQYLYHYFDA
-399 AYRGLPNEFISTYA
+399 AYRGLPNKYISSYTVKGRFIKK
-413 GDTTTIGGFIGPY
+413 
-426 GNVPSSTVREELA
+426 NLA
-439 LPTGAKQGTTI
+439 LPTGSKQGTTVL
-450 HLKDLLHT
+450 LKDSLHT

-464 SIAKQTLQGTITE
+464 AISKEILKGKVAE

-484 YANRVHTY
+484 YTKRAHTY
-492 YYQETKS
+492 CYQETES
-499 TYTAISVYNLQ
+499 TYTAITLYNLQ
-510 SVDKMDGN
+510 SIDKMDNNHWFTPSGN
-518 RWLTSSGDSEDLIV
+518 SEDLIV

-542 TSVELERLYAMAM
+542 SSVEFEKLYAMAM

-570 QKGIFKFVMFVVAV
+570 QTGIFKFVMFVIAV

-604 VGIGMAIAVSVV
+604 VGIGMAIAVSIV
-616 IRLLQKLVISL
+616 IRLLQKLVIAL
-627 GLSSTVFQVIMVI
+627 GLSSTIFQVIMVI
-640 LAVVAAGYGGY
+640 LAVVAAVYGGY
-651 LGYTN
+651 LGFTK

-662 MTASNVMLV
+662 MTASNVMLA

-684 VALVKAMKQYQ
+684 AALIKAMNQYQ

-702 ARDQSLKEKVEALG
+702 ARDESLKDKIEALG

-773 PDLNTLSINLENTR
+773 PDLNQLTINLENAR
-787 YVV
+787 YAV

>member
-1 MGSKTYT
+1 MI
-8 SHNVSRMMDDD
+8 DDEN
-19 QIHPMSKSVVL
+19 IKPMAKSVVL
-30 AYLRANDSA
+30 AYLRSNDSA

-46 SLADYLAE
+46 SLADYLVE

-64 KRAHRMSKA
+64 KRAHRMSKSD
-73 NTYAIGEVKGSY
+73 TYAMGEVKGNY

-106 GFTPDIIYQEFGK
+106 GFTPDIVYQEFGK
-119 ANYYHIAKYTLQES
+119 ANYYHIAKYTLQEY
-133 YGYNPI
+133 YGYNPV

-155 LKDIIIELNQTT
+155 LKDIVIELNQNTV
-167 IDLSDQVQL
+167 DLSDQIQL
-176 VLQGPA
+176 VFQGPA

-191 LAMPRPHSQIQITS
+191 LSLPRPHTQIQVTS
-205 AVPDS
+205 AIPDS
-210 KCTFVLCYADDLGNE
+210 KCTFVLCHADDSGKE
-225 VAYNITME
+225 VTYNITMG
-233 YFNYVSPNEAP
+233 YSNYVSPNDSLSG
-244 VGSIDENTALEFNPD
+244 VIDEDTVLGTNPN

-301 AKLEGVTESV
+301 AKLEEVVETV
-311 EKTGIYPPRL
+311 EKVGIYPPRL

-330 VKYSKDTAEYKA
+330 VKYSEDTEEYKA
-342 MTKFGKLL
+342 MNKYGKLL
-350 GIKWKDW
+350 GLKWKGW

-365 SGLRYVREIFLTF
+365 SGLEYVREIFLTF
-378 GLEANSNNKLI
+378 GLEANSKNKLI
-389 HQYLYHYFNT
+389 HQYLYHYFDT
-399 AYRGLPNEFISTYA
+399 AYRGLPNKYVSTYA
-413 GDTTTIGGFIGPY
+413 GDTTTFGGFRGPY
-426 GNVPSSTVREELA
+426 GYVPSITVREELS

-450 HLKDLLHT
+450 QLKDSLHT

-464 SIAKQTLQGTITE
+464 AIAKQTLQGTIAE
-477 VGKYTFK
+477 VGKYTFT
-484 YANRVHTY
+484 YTNRVHTY
-492 YYQETKS
+492 YYQETES

-510 SVDKMDGN
+510 SADMMDGN
-518 RWLTSSGDSEDLIV
+518 HWFTPSGDSEDLIV
-532 PLDLAITAKL
+532 PLDLAITANL
-542 TSVELERLYAMAM
+542 ASVELEKLYAMAM

-570 QKGIFKFVMFVVAV
+570 ESGIFKFVMFVIAV

-591 PAGVAALSAMAVV
+591 PAGVAALSATAVL
-604 VGIGMAIAVSVV
+604 VGIGMAIGISVA

-627 GLSSTVFQVIMVI
+627 GISSTIFQVIMVI
-640 LAVVAAGYGGY
+640 LAVAAAVYGGY
-651 LGYTN
+651 LNITN
-656 TTGMAG
+656 TTGVAG
-662 MTASNVMLV
+662 MTASNLMLV
-671 SNAAFAMANAGNQ
+671 SNAAYAMANAGQ
-684 VALVKAMKQYQ
+684 QAALIKAMNQYQ

-702 ARDQSLKEKVEALG
+702 ARDESLKEKVEALG
-716 LLQVPTPDV
+716 LLQVPTPEV
-725 MIYLPP
+725 MIFLPP
-731 VSLEIKLGEE
+731 VSLDIRLGEE

-766 VDINTLL
+766 VDINTML
-773 PDLNTLSINLENTR
+773 PDLNQLTINLENAR
-787 YVV
+787 YAV

>member
-1 MGSKTYT
+1 MIEDE
-8 SHNVSRMMDDD
+8 NI
-19 QIHPMSKSVVL
+19 QPMSKSVVL
-30 AYLRANDSA
+30 AYLRSNDSA

-46 SLADYLAE
+46 SLADYLVE

-64 KRAHRMSKA
+64 KRAHRMSKSA
-73 NTYAIGEVKGSY
+73 TYAMGEMKGSY

-95 TQLVSTLDTIL
+95 TQLVSTLNTIL
-106 GFTPDIIYQEFGK
+106 GFTPDIVYQEFGK

-133 YGYNPI
+133 YGYDPL
-139 TNEVLNESD
+139 TNEVLNEST

-155 LKDIIIELNQTT
+155 LKDIIIELNQDTV
-167 IDLSDQVQL
+167 DSSDQIQL

-191 LAMPRPHSQIQITS
+191 LALPRPHSQIQITS
-205 AVPDS
+205 AVSDS
-210 KCTFVLCYADDLGNE
+210 KCTFVLCYADDLGKE
-225 VAYNITME
+225 VSYNVTME

-244 VGSIDENTALEFNPD
+244 VGSIDENTVLEFDPD
-259 VIAPSVPAPTTDADY
+259 VVAPSVPAPTTDADY
-274 VMAYYTYTRNDK
+274 VMAYYTYTYEGK
-286 EYAEYFTYRTGTNLI
+286 EYAKYFTYRTGTNLM
-301 AKLEGVTESV
+301 ATLEEVVESE

-321 YARMRGTNY
+321 YARMQGRNY
-330 VKYSKDTAEYKA
+330 AESMKDTVEAKA
-342 MTKFGKLL
+342 MTKYAKLL
-350 GIKWKDW
+350 GIKWNDW
-357 VEEVHENM
+357 VEEVHKNM
-365 SGLRYVREIFLTF
+365 SGLQYVREIFLTF
-378 GLEANSNNKLI
+378 GVEANSTNKLI
-389 HQYLYHYFNT
+389 HQYLYHYFDT
-399 AYRGLPNEFISTYA
+399 AYRGLPDKFISTYA
-413 GDTTTIGGFIGPY
+413 GDTTTLGGLIGPY
-426 GNVPSSTVREELA
+426 GNVPSSAVREELA
-439 LPTGAKQGTTI
+439 LPAGAKKGVTI
-450 HLKDLLHT
+450 HIKDSLHT

-464 SIAKQTLQGTITE
+464 AIAKQTLQGTITE
-477 VGKYTFK
+477 VGKYTFE
-484 YANRVHTY
+484 YTNRVHTY
-492 YYQETKS
+492 YYQETES

-510 SVDKMDGN
+510 SIDMMDGN
-518 RWLTSSGDSEDLIV
+518 HWFTPSGDSEDLIV
-532 PLDLAITAKL
+532 PLDLGITAKL

-570 QKGIFKFVMFVVAV
+570 QTGVFKVVMFVVAIA
-584 VITVFFP
+584 ITVFFP
-591 PAGVAALSAMAVV
+591 PAGLATLGTLALVA
-604 VGIGMAIAVSVV
+604 VGIGISVAISVV

-640 LAVVAAGYGGY
+640 LAVVAAAYGGY

-671 SNAAFAMANAGNQ
+671 SNAAFAMANAGQ
-684 VALVKAMKQYQ
+684 QAALIKAMNQYQ

-702 ARDQSLKEKVEALG
+702 ARDESIKEKVEALG
-716 LLQVPTPDV
+716 LLQVPIPEV
-725 MIYLPP
+725 MIFLPP
-731 VSLEIKLGEE
+731 VSLDIRLGEQ

-773 PDLNTLSINLENTR
+773 PDLNTLTINLENAR
-787 YVV
+787 YAV

>member
-1 MGSKTYT
+1 
-8 SHNVSRMMDDD
+8 MMDDD
-19 QIHPMSKSVVL
+19 QIQPMSKSVVL
-30 AYLRANDSA
+30 AYLRSNDSA

-46 SLADYLAE
+46 SLADYLVE

-64 KRAHRMSKA
+64 KRAHRMSKSD
-73 NTYAIGEVKGSY
+73 TYVMGEVKGSY
-85 QFKPT
+85 EFKPT
-90 KERLN
+90 KGRLN

-106 GFTPDIIYQEFGK
+106 GFTPDIVYQEFGK

-139 TNEVLNESD
+139 TNEVLNESE

-155 LKDIIIELNQTT
+155 LKDIVIELNQTT
-167 IDLSDQVQL
+167 VDLSDQIQL
-176 VLQGPA
+176 VFQGPS

-191 LAMPRPHSQIQITS
+191 LALPRPHSQIQVTS

-210 KCTFVLCYADDLGNE
+210 KCTFVLCYADDLGKE
-225 VAYNITME
+225 VSYNITMD
-233 YFNYVSPNEAP
+233 YSNYISLNEAP
-244 VGSIDENTALEFNPD
+244 TDSIDENTELGHDPN
-259 VIAPSVPAPTTDADY
+259 VIAPSIPAPTTDADY
-274 VMAYYTYTRNDK
+274 VMAYYTYNRNNK
-286 EYAEYFTYRTGTNLI
+286 KYAEYFTYRTGTNLI
-301 AKLEGVTESV
+301 VKLEEVVESV

-330 VKYSKDTAEYKA
+330 VKYSEDTDEYKS
-342 MTKFGKLL
+342 MNKFGKLL

-357 VEEVHENM
+357 VEEVHESM
-365 SGLRYVREIFLTF
+365 SGLEYVREIFLTF

-389 HQYLYHYFNT
+389 HQYLYHYFDA
-399 AYRGLPNEFISTYA
+399 AYRGLPNKYVSSYVA
-413 GDTTTIGGFIGPY
+413 KSGFIKM
-426 GNVPSSTVREELA
+426 NLA

-450 HLKDLLHT
+450 HLKDSLHT

-464 SIAKQTLQGTITE
+464 AISKEILKGKITG

-484 YANRVHTY
+484 YTNRAHIY
-492 YYQETKS
+492 YYQETES
-499 TYTAISVYNLQ
+499 TYTAITLYNLQ
-510 SVDKMDGN
+510 SIDMMDN
-518 RWLTSSGDSEDLIV
+518 NHWFTPSGTSEDLIV
-532 PLDLAITAKL
+532 PLDLAITANL
-542 TSVELERLYAMAM
+542 TSVELEKLYAMAM

-563 KVKKKWY
+563 KVKEKWY
-570 QKGIFKFVMFVVAV
+570 QTGIFKIVMFIIAV

-591 PAGVAALSAMAVV
+591 PAGIAALSAMAVL
-604 VGIGMAIAVSVV
+604 VGVGLTIAVSVV
-616 IRLLQKLVISL
+616 IRLLQKLVIAL
-627 GLSSTVFQVIMVI
+627 GLSSTVFQVVMAI
-640 LAVVAAGYGGY
+640 LAVVAAVYGGY
-651 LGYTN
+651 LNLTN

-684 VALVKAMKQYQ
+684 VALGKAMKQYQ

-702 ARDQSLKEKVEALG
+702 ARDESLKDKIEALG
-716 LLQVPTPDV
+716 LLQVPTPEI

-731 VSLEIKLGEE
+731 VSLDIRLGEE

-773 PDLNTLSINLENTR
+773 PDLNQLSINLENAR
-787 YVV
+787 YAV

>member
-1 MGSKTYT
+1 
-8 SHNVSRMMDDD
+8 MMEDD
-19 QIHPMSKSVVL
+19 QIQPMSKSVVL
-30 AYLRANDSA
+30 AYLRSTDSA

-46 SLADYLAE
+46 SLADYLVE

-64 KRAHRMSKA
+64 KRAHRMSKSD
-73 NTYAIGEVKGSY
+73 TYAMGGVKGSY
-85 QFKPT
+85 EFKPT

-106 GFTPDIIYQEFGK
+106 GFTPDIVYQEFGK
-119 ANYYHIAKYTLQES
+119 ANYYHIAKYTIQES

-139 TNEVLNESD
+139 TNEVLNESE

-155 LKDIIIELNQTT
+155 LKDIVIELNQTT
-167 IDLSDQVQL
+167 VDLSDQIQL
-176 VLQGPA
+176 VFQGPS

-191 LAMPRPHSQIQITS
+191 LALPRPHSQIQVTS

-210 KCTFVLCYADDLGNE
+210 KCTFVFCYADGLGKE
-225 VAYNITME
+225 VSYNITMD
-233 YFNYVSPNEAP
+233 YSNYVSSNEAP
-244 VGSIDENTALEFNPD
+244 TDSIDENTELGHDPN
-259 VIAPSVPAPTTDADY
+259 VIAPSIPAPTTDADY

-286 EYAEYFTYRTGTNLI
+286 KYAEYFTYRTGTNLI
-301 AKLEGVTESV
+301 VKLEEVVESV

-321 YARMRGTNY
+321 YARMQGTNY
-330 VKYSKDTAEYKA
+330 VKYSEDTDEYKS

-365 SGLRYVREIFLTF
+365 SGLEYVREIFLTF
-378 GLEANSNNKLI
+378 GLEANSDNKLI
-389 HQYLYHYFNT
+389 HQYLYHYFDA
-399 AYRGLPNEFISTYA
+399 AYRGLPNKYVSSYVA
-413 GDTTTIGGFIGPY
+413 KSGFI
-426 GNVPSSTVREELA
+426 TRDLA
-439 LPTGAKQGTTI
+439 MPTGAKQGTTI
-450 HLKDLLHT
+450 HLKDSLHT

-464 SIAKQTLQGTITE
+464 AIAKETLQGVITD

-484 YANRVHTY
+484 YTNRAHIY
-492 YYQETKS
+492 YYQETES
-499 TYTAISVYNLQ
+499 TYTAITLYNLQ
-510 SVDKMDGN
+510 SIDMMDN
-518 RWLTSSGDSEDLIV
+518 NHWFTPSGTSEDLIV
-532 PLDLAITAKL
+532 PLDLAITANL
-542 TSVELERLYAMAM
+542 TSVELEKLYAMAM

-563 KVKKKWY
+563 EVKEKWY
-570 QKGIFKFVMFVVAV
+570 QTGIFKIVMFIIAV

-591 PAGVAALSAMAVV
+591 PAGIAALSAMAVL
-604 VGIGMAIAVSVV
+604 VGVGLTIAVSVV

-627 GLSSTVFQVIMVI
+627 GLSSTVFQVIMII
-640 LAVVAAGYGGY
+640 LAVVAAVYGGY
-651 LGYTN
+651 LNISN
-656 TTGMAG
+656 TTGMTG

-671 SNAAFAMANAGNQ
+671 SNAAFAMASAGNQ
-684 VALVKAMKQYQ
+684 AALIKAMNQYQ

-702 ARDQSLKEKVEALG
+702 ARDETLKEKVEALG

-773 PDLNTLSINLENTR
+773 PDLNQLSINLENAR
-787 YVV
+787 YGT

>member
-1 MGSKTYT
+1 MGSKTYRT
-8 SHNVSRMMDDD
+8 HNVSRMIDDENI
-19 QIHPMSKSVVL
+19 QPMSKSVVL
-30 AYLRANDSA
+30 AYLRSTDSA

-46 SLADYLAE
+46 SLADYLVE

-64 KRAHRMSKA
+64 KRAHRMSKSD
-73 NTYAIGEVKGSY
+73 TYAMGEVKGSY
-85 QFKPT
+85 EFKPT

-106 GFTPDIIYQEFGK
+106 GFTPDIVYQEFGK

-155 LKDIIIELNQTT
+155 LKDIVIELNQTT
-167 IDLSDQVQL
+167 VDLSDQVQL
-176 VLQGPA
+176 VFQGPS

-191 LAMPRPHSQIQITS
+191 LALPRPHSQIQITS
-205 AVPDS
+205 AIPDS
-210 KCTFVLCYADDLGNE
+210 KCTFVLCYADDLGKE
-225 VAYNITME
+225 ASYNITMD
-233 YFNYVSPNEAP
+233 YSNYVSLNDAESE
-244 VGSIDENTALEFNPD
+244 SIDENAELEYDPN
-259 VIAPSVPAPTTDADY
+259 VIAPSIPAPTTDADY
-274 VMAYYTYTRNDK
+274 VMAYYTYTRNATK
-286 EYAEYFTYRTGTNLI
+286 YAEYFTYRTGTNLI
-301 AKLEGVTESV
+301 AKLEEVVEVV

-321 YARMRGTNY
+321 YARMRGNNY
-330 VKYSKDTAEYKA
+330 VKYSEDTAEYKA

-365 SGLRYVREIFLTF
+365 SGLKYVREIFLTF
-378 GLEANSNNKLI
+378 GLEANSKNKLI
-389 HQYLYHYFNT
+389 HQYLYHYFDT
-399 AYRGLPNEFISTYA
+399 AYRGLPNKYVSSYTVKS
-413 GDTTTIGGFIGPY
+413 GFIKM
-426 GNVPSSTVREELA
+426 NLA

-450 HLKDLLHT
+450 HLKDSLHT

-464 SIAKQTLQGTITE
+464 AITKE
-477 VGKYTFK
+477 ILKGKITDVGKYTFK
-484 YANRVHTY
+484 YSKRAHTY
-492 YYQETKS
+492 YYQETES
-499 TYTAISVYNLQ
+499 TYTAITLYNLQ
-510 SVDKMDGN
+510 SIDKMDNNHWFTPSGN
-518 RWLTSSGDSEDLIV
+518 SEDLIV
-532 PLDLAITAKL
+532 PLDLAITANL
-542 TSVELERLYAMAM
+542 TSVELEKLYSMAM

-570 QKGIFKFVMFVVAV
+570 QTGIFKFVMFVIAV

-591 PAGVAALSAMAVV
+591 PAGVAALSAMAVL
-604 VGIGMAIAVSVV
+604 VGIGMSIAISVA
-616 IRLLQKLVISL
+616 IRLLQKLVIAL
-627 GLSSTVFQVIMVI
+627 GISSTVFQIIMVI
-640 LAVVAAGYGGY
+640 LAVVAAVYGGY
-651 LGYTN
+651 LGLTK

-662 MTASNVMLV
+662 MTASNVMLA

-684 VALVKAMKQYQ
+684 SALIKAMNQYQ

-702 ARDQSLKEKVEALG
+702 ARDESLKDKIEALG
-716 LLQVPTPDV
+716 LLQVPTPEI

-731 VSLEIKLGEE
+731 VSLDIKLGEE

-773 PDLNTLSINLENTR
+773 PDLNQLSINLENAR
-787 YVV
+787 YAV

>member
-8 SHNVSRMMDDD
+8 SHNVSRMIDDENI
-19 QIHPMSKSVVL
+19 QPMSKSVVL
-30 AYLRANDSA
+30 AYLRSTDSA

-46 SLADYLAE
+46 SLADYLVE

-64 KRAHRMSKA
+64 KRAHRMSKSD
-73 NTYAIGEVKGSY
+73 TYAMGEVKGSY
-85 QFKPT
+85 EFKPT

-106 GFTPDIIYQEFGK
+106 GFTPDIVYQEFGK

-139 TNEVLNESD
+139 TNEVLNESE

-155 LKDIIIELNQTT
+155 LKDIVIELNQTT
-167 IDLSDQVQL
+167 VDLSDQIQL
-176 VLQGPA
+176 VFQGPA

-191 LAMPRPHSQIQITS
+191 LALPRPHSQIQITS
-205 AVPDS
+205 VIPDS
-210 KCTFVLCYADDLGNE
+210 KCTFVLCYADDLGKE
-225 VAYNITME
+225 VSYNITMD
-233 YFNYVSPNEAP
+233 YSNYISLNEAP
-244 VGSIDENTALEFNPD
+244 TNSIDDNTVLGNDPD
-259 VIAPSVPAPTTDADY
+259 VIAPSIPAPTTDADY

-286 EYAEYFTYRTGTNLI
+286 KYAEYFTYRTGTNLI
-301 AKLEGVTESV
+301 AKLEEVVESV

-330 VKYSKDTAEYKA
+330 VKYSEDTAEYKA

-365 SGLRYVREIFLTF
+365 SGLQYVREIFLTF
-378 GLEANSNNKLI
+378 GVEANSQNKLI
-389 HQYLYHYFNT
+389 HQYLYHYFDA
-399 AYRGLPNEFISTYA
+399 AYRGLPNKYISSYTVKS
-413 GDTTTIGGFIGPY
+413 GFIK
-426 GNVPSSTVREELA
+426 RDLA
-439 LPTGAKQGTTI
+439 LPTGAKQGTTV
-450 HLKDLLHT
+450 HLKDSLHT

-464 SIAKQTLQGTITE
+464 AISKEILKGVVTD

-484 YANRVHTY
+484 YTKRAHTY
-492 YYQETKS
+492 YYQETES
-499 TYTAISVYNLQ
+499 TYTAITLYNLQ
-510 SVDKMDGN
+510 SIDKMDGN
-518 RWLTSSGDSEDLIV
+518 HWFTPSGTSEDLIV
-532 PLDLAITAKL
+532 PLDLAITANL
-542 TSVELERLYAMAM
+542 TSVELEKLYAMAM
-555 QLVVNTYQ
+555 QLVVNTSQ
-563 KVKKKWY
+563 TVKKKWY
-570 QKGIFKFVMFVVAV
+570 QTGIFKFVMFVIAV

-604 VGIGMAIAVSVV
+604 VGIGMAIAVSII
-616 IRLLQKLVISL
+616 IRLLQKLVIAL
-627 GLSSTVFQVIMVI
+627 GLSSTIFQVIMVI
-640 LAVVAAGYGGY
+640 LAVVAAVYGGY

-662 MTASNVMLV
+662 MTASNVMLA

-684 VALVKAMKQYQ
+684 SALIKAMNQYQ

-702 ARDQSLKEKVEALG
+702 ARDESLKDKIEALG
-716 LLQVPTPDV
+716 LLQVPTPEI

-731 VSLEIKLGEE
+731 VSLDIKLGEE

-773 PDLNTLSINLENTR
+773 PDLNQLSINLENAR
-787 YVV
+787 YDV

>member
-1 MGSKTYT
+1 MGTKKYRT
-8 SHNVSRMMDDD
+8 HNVSRMIEDENI
-19 QIHPMSKSVVL
+19 QPMSKSVVL
-30 AYLRANDSA
+30 AYLRSTDSA

-46 SLADYLAE
+46 SLADYLVE

-64 KRAHRMSKA
+64 KRAHRMSKSD
-73 NTYAIGEVKGSY
+73 TYAMGEVKGSY
-85 QFKPT
+85 AFKPT

-106 GFTPDIIYQEFGK
+106 GFTPDIVYQEFGK

-155 LKDIIIELNQTT
+155 LKDTVIELNQDTV
-167 IDLSDQVQL
+167 DLSDQIQL
-176 VLQGPA
+176 VFQGPS

-191 LAMPRPHSQIQITS
+191 LALPRPHSQIQITS
-205 AVPDS
+205 AIPDS
-210 KCTFVLCYADDLGNE
+210 KCTFVLCYADDLGKE
-225 VAYNITME
+225 VSYNITMD
-233 YFNYVSPNEAP
+233 YSNYVSSNEAP
-244 VGSIDENTALEFNPD
+244 PESIDEDTELEYDPD
-259 VIAPSVPAPTTDADY
+259 VIAPSIPAPTTDADY

-286 EYAEYFTYRTGTNLI
+286 KYAEYFTYRTGTNLI
-301 AKLEGVTESV
+301 AKLEEVVEVV

-330 VKYSKDTAEYKA
+330 VKYSEDTAQYKS

-357 VEEVHENM
+357 VEEVHKNM
-365 SGLRYVREIFLTF
+365 SGLKYVREIFLTF
-378 GLEANSNNKLI
+378 GVEANSKNKI
-389 HQYLYHYFNT
+389 NHQYLYHYFDA
-399 AYRGLPNEFISTYA
+399 AYRGLPNVSAKSYTAKGKFISK
-413 GDTTTIGGFIGPY
+413 
-426 GNVPSSTVREELA
+426 VVA
-439 LPTGAKQGTTI
+439 LPASARQGVTV
-450 HLKDLLHT
+450 HLKDSLHA
-458 SGIAFD
+458 SGISFAA
-464 SIAKQTLQGTITE
+464 INKETVQGTIAD

-484 YANRVHTY
+484 YTKRAHTY
-492 YYQETKS
+492 YYQETAS
-499 TYTAISVYNLQ
+499 TYIAISVYNLK
-510 SVDKMDGN
+510 SMDRMDN
-518 RWLTSSGDSEDLIV
+518 SYWFAPSGTSEDLIV
-532 PLDLAITAKL
+532 PLDLAITANL
-542 TSVELERLYAMAM
+542 TSVELEKLYSMAM

-563 KVKKKWY
+563 KVKEKWY
-570 QKGIFKFVMFVVAV
+570 QTGIFKFVMFVVAI

-591 PAGVAALSAMAVV
+591 PAGVAALSALAVV
-604 VGIGMAIAVSVV
+604 VGVGLTIAISVV
-616 IRLLQKLVISL
+616 IRILQKLVIAL
-627 GLSSTVFQVIMVI
+627 GLSSTIFQVVMII
-640 LAVVAAGYGGY
+640 LAVVAAVYGGY
-651 LGYTN
+651 LNITH

-662 MTASNVMLV
+662 MTASNVMLA

-684 VALVKAMKQYQ
+684 AALIKAMNQYQ

-702 ARDQSLKEKVEALG
+702 ARDESLKDKVEALG
-716 LLQVPTPDV
+716 LLQVPTPEI

-731 VSLEIKLGEE
+731 VSLNIKLGEE

-773 PDLNTLSINLENTR
+773 PDLNQLSINLENAR